1 MNKSFKVVFSKA
13 RSALMVVNEATSSIQ
28 AKGTKTVIAAAAAAM
43 IAGGAVAA
51 QPETGVADNVYIGT
65 GVTHSLVGTTTTSK
79 GNQIWDTTTSA
90 WITAQENAN
99 LASTSKVIL
108 DGTLNVG
115 VKLAEGSVADASAT
129 LAIASLKSTGVVNV
143 TAGNAAESSSSAA
156 TAQITTTGNADL
168 IGGQLNFLANPNATT
183 KAASA
188 VGVTKA
194 KTYGALSLESTGD
207 VTLGQAATTDQAAS
221 VLAVKVDKDISAT
234 IKGANVNVKNATF
247 ANEGAL
253 TIQATGSTNPTV
265 KFASDY
271 TQGTGNSGKLD
282 VIGASEF
289 TGNVKFDSVKVG
301 VARTTANAATNVV
314 SESVLLNGDV
324 TVKGTDKKAASFA
337 TGKLNITS
345 GTFTVGGYATAD
357 LGEVAVSGAG
367 TSLAVNAS
375 GAATASKMTVS
386 QGTLTVDGDLT
397 VNKAADTPAVAAATD
412 PVYDLTIGTAGN
424 TVSGSLTAGS
434 VLIGT
439 ATNAALTVSGTMQ
452 ADSVTVQGAT
462 GDATLTVSGDK
473 SSVTIGAL
481 NLNKSGT
488 VSVGNSGAVVV
499 TGDTVFAKDSTG
511 DFTVNG
517 TGAKVSLQNVTF
529 AKDATG
535 TNKVNVQNGSVTIDG
550 TLTAN
555 AGSLTVDGATAAA
568 TVNGKVAA
576 AGATKAGLVVLTN
589 SGTLTLGSA
598 ADIGTEA
605 NVVTLTKGTLEATSA
620 LLTAN
625 LATGTAEEQKTKIN
639 KALKIATQADVS
651 VTVTDEKLSSDQII
665 DLQKRIEAN
674 ASGAAFDVTAITD
687 STGKEYTELFLR
699 ADKTSGASFNISDL
713 KGDVH
718 LKNIDAKVNTNA
730 KTDLATSLAV
740 GATGAA
746 TGNEFANNLGVQ
758 SLIFAT
764 TAPTG
769 TTAPVAV
776 TVDGG
781 KSLTLYGSLTDTA
794 KELIQAYE
802 YTDTTT
808 KKVVPTTVTVQSGG
822 KFVLGDDTAGAA
834 QRYGNL
840 NAKVTLTSGSMTVNN
855 GVFTVKSLNTTA
867 QGSATV
873 AENANLTL
881 KSLAGEDGVVTV
893 DGNGVLTVESLATG
907 AQAGVT
913 LTGSHVDDKHT
924 KAKVAKYFRL
934 AEATSKTDAATTL
947 GTVTRTAGTATQ
959 LVVGTTDDSVLT
971 KFMADN
977 QYTYD
982 YVDHTADPFSDIKHV
997 DSATL
1002 IATNVNVAAGTAA
1015 MTGLTVFDMGS
1026 IVVEKDQ
1033 LGNNKAIVRGGT
1045 VSGEIGLANVSGKSL
1060 TWDAKTGIGSLAL
1073 FTEGNEENR
1082 LTVGDA
1088 MLDGKVVNG
1097 TAQVKVQNAEEVM
1110 PGFFLNKDMQR
1121 IYDEHLFDA
1130 ASSDAQ
1136 IAMLTQFSQAVNG
1149 MTSMGEF
1156 KAASQALEEGSNSAV
1171 LGGAYNAAL
1180 DAGEQFN
1187 KALDRRMTV
1196 ANGLNRAEGFTLW
1209 ADVIG
1214 TSNQAK
1220 KLYGNSGYDLDLYG
1234 GVLGGDYTFAQYD
1247 ATLGAALTVGTG
1259 SGGSKG
1265 TATSI
1270 DNDVDFVGFSVY
1282 GNKRCPIVNSKFD
1295 LGYMQTKSDIS
1306 AANSMGNWSSDVKA
1320 KAFTFGFGVELPT
1333 TVGIV
1338 NVTPHA
1344 GIRYTRLD
1352 VEGRDGLFGTDDDK
1366 LNVFQAPLGVTFSG
1380 AFETSGW
1387 NLAPT
1392 FDLSVVPAF
1401 GDKDATTKYNGLT
1414 TEVITRVVDSSPVQA
1429 TLGLSA
1435 QKDAFTFG
1443 INYTLGAGSDERQN
1457 HSFNANVRYTF

>member
-1 MNKSFKVVFSKA
+1 
-13 RSALMVVNEATSSIQ
+13 
-28 AKGTKTVIAAAAAAM
+28 
-43 IAGGAVAA
+43 
-51 QPETGVADNVYIGT
+51 
-65 GVTHSLVGTTTTSK
+65 
-79 GNQIWDTTTSA
+79 
-90 WITAQENAN
+90 
-99 LASTSKVIL
+99 
-108 DGTLNVG
+108 
-115 VKLAEGSVADASAT
+115 
-129 LAIASLKSTGVVNV
+129 
-143 TAGNAAESSSSAA
+143 
-156 TAQITTTGNADL
+156 
-168 IGGQLNFLANPNATT
+168 
-183 KAASA
+183 
-188 VGVTKA
+188 
-194 KTYGALSLESTGD
+194 
-207 VTLGQAATTDQAAS
+207 
-221 VLAVKVDKDISAT
+221 
-234 IKGANVNVKNATF
+234 
-247 ANEGAL
+247 
-253 TIQATGSTNPTV
+253 
-265 KFASDY
+265 
-271 TQGTGNSGKLD
+271 
-282 VIGASEF
+282 
-289 TGNVKFDSVKVG
+289 
-301 VARTTANAATNVV
+301 
-314 SESVLLNGDV
+314 
-324 TVKGTDKKAASFA
+324 
-337 TGKLNITS
+337 
-345 GTFTVGGYATAD
+345 
-357 LGEVAVSGAG
+357 
-367 TSLAVNAS
+367 
-375 GAATASKMTVS
+375 MTVS
-386 QGTLTVDGDLT
+386 TGTLTVAGDLT

-412 PVYDLTIGTAGN
+412 PVYDLTIGTTGN
-424 TVSGSLTAGS
+424 TVSVSGSLTAGS

-439 ATNAALTVSGTMQ
+439 AANAALTVSGTMQ
-452 ADSVTVQGAT
+452 ADSVTVQGDT
-462 GDATLTVSGDK
+462 GAATLTVSGAK
-473 SSVTIGAL
+473 SSATIGAL

-529 AKDATG
+529 AKDDTG
-535 TNKVNVQNGSVTIDG
+535 TNKVNVQSGSVTIDG

-555 AGSLTVDGATAAA
+555 SGSLTIAGATAAA
-568 TVNGKVAA
+568 TVNGKVVA
-576 AGATKAGLVVLTN
+576 AGSTKTGLVELTQ
-589 SGTLTLGSA
+589 GTLTLGST
-598 ADIGTEA
+598 ADIGTETGA
-605 NVVTLTKGTLEATSA
+605 VKLTAGKLEAASA
-620 LLTAN
+620 LLLAN
-625 LATGTAEEQKTKIN
+625 QDSTVTDEAAKKKLLN
-639 KALKIATQADVS
+639 KALGLSTQNTS
-651 VTVTDEKLSSDQII
+651 LLITVTDEKLSSDQIV
-665 DLQKRIEAN
+665 DLQTRIN
-674 ASGAAFDVTAITD
+674 DKASGAAFAVTAITD

-699 ADKTSGASFNISDL
+699 DDKATSPSFNISTL
-713 KGDVH
+713 AGDVH
-718 LKNIDAKVNTNA
+718 LKNIDAKVNTD
-730 KTDLATSLAV
+730 KSTTLASALTV
-740 GATGAA
+740 GGAA
-746 TGNEFANNLGVQ
+746 GFAHNLGVQ
-758 SLIFAT
+758 SLIFET
-764 TAPTG
+764 TAPSTG
-769 TTAPVAV
+769 ATNANV
-776 TVDGG
+776 TVDG
-781 KSLTLYGSLTDTA
+781 KMLTLYGSLTDTA

-808 KKVVPTTVTVQSGG
+808 KKVVPTAVTVQNDG
-822 KFVLGDDTAGAA
+822 KFVLGDDTAGVA

-840 NAKVTLTSGSMTVNN
+840 NAEVTLTSGSMTVNN
-855 GVFTVKSLNTTA
+855 GVFTVKSLKTTA
-867 QGSATV
+867 NGSAAV

-881 KSLAGEDGVVTV
+881 KSLAGEAGAVTV
-893 DGNGVLTVESLATG
+893 SGNGVLTVESLATG
-907 AQAGVT
+907 ANADVT
-913 LTGSHVDDKHT
+913 LTGSAVAPTNT

-947 GTVTRTAGTATQ
+947 GTVTRTGATQ
-959 LVVGTTDDSVLT
+959 LVVGTADDSVLT

-982 YVDHTADPFSDIKHV
+982 YVDVTADPFSDIKHV

-1002 IATNVNVAAGTAA
+1002 IATNVNVAARPE

-1060 TWDAKTGIGSLAL
+1060 TWDAKTGLGSVQL
-1073 FTEGNEENR
+1073 FDGTTTQTGGI
-1082 LTVGDA
+1082 TIGDA
-1088 MLDGKVVNG
+1088 MLDGTLVNG
-1097 TAQVKVQNAEEVM
+1097 EAVVKVQNAEEVM

-1149 MTSMGEF
+1149 MTSLGEI

-1265 TATSI
+1265 TTTSI

-1295 LGYMQTKSDIS
+1295 LGYMQTKNDIS

-1435 QKDAFTFG
+1435 QKEAFTFG

>member
-51 QPETGVADNVYIGT
+51 QPKTGAANNVYIGT

-90 WITAQENAN
+90 WIAAQENAE
-99 LASTSKVIL
+99 LAKASKVIL

-115 VKLAEGSVADASAT
+115 VKLGSAADTSAT
-129 LAIASLKSTGVVNV
+129 LAIASLNSTGVVNV
-143 TAGNAAESSSSAA
+143 TAGNAAESSAA
-156 TAQITTTGNADL
+156 IAKITTTGNADL

-183 KAASA
+183 KAAATSA
-188 VGVTKA
+188 DGRTQA

-207 VTLGQAATTDQAAS
+207 VTLGQAATTNQAAS
-221 VLAVKVDKDISAT
+221 VLAVKVNKDISAT
-234 IKGANVNVKNATF
+234 IKGANVNVTNATF
-247 ANEGAL
+247 ANEGVL
-253 TIQATGSTNPTV
+253 TLEANQVA
-265 KFASDY
+265 FASDY
-271 TQGTGNSGKLD
+271 TKGAGNDGQLTVS
-282 VIGASEF
+282 GASTF
-289 TGNVKFDSVKVG
+289 SGNVNVDSVKVG
-301 VARTTANAATNVV
+301 ATRSATDTQAGTV
-314 SESVLLNGDV
+314 EETVLLNGAV
-324 TVKGTDKKAASFA
+324 EVSSTDAKKPASFT
-337 TGKLNITS
+337 TGLLNVAANS
-345 GTFTVGGYATAD
+345 FTVGANATAD
-357 LGEVAVSGAG
+357 LGTVTVGGTATGLTVA
-367 TSLAVNAS
+367 AS

-386 QGTLTVDGDLT
+386 QGTLTVAGDLT

-424 TVSGSLTAGS
+424 TVSVSGSLTAGS

-439 ATNAALTVSGTMQ
+439 AANAALTVSGTMQ
-452 ADSVTVQGAT
+452 ADSVTVQGDT
-462 GDATLTVSGDK
+462 GAATLTVSGAK

-488 VSVGNSGAVVV
+488 VSVVDSGAVVV

-535 TNKVNVQNGSVTIDG
+535 TNKVNVQDGSVTIDG

-555 AGSLTVDGATAAA
+555 SGSLTIAGATAAA
-568 TVNGKVAA
+568 TVNGKVVA
-576 AGATKAGLVVLTN
+576 AGSTKTGLVELTQ
-589 SGTLTLGSA
+589 GTLTLGST
-598 ADIGTEA
+598 ADIGTETGA
-605 NVVTLTKGTLEATSA
+605 VKLTAGKLEAASA
-620 LLTAN
+620 LLLAN
-625 LATGTAEEQKTKIN
+625 QDSTVTDEAAKKKLLN
-639 KALKIATQADVS
+639 KALGLSTKNTSLSI
-651 VTVTDEKLSSDQII
+651 TVTDEKLSSDQIV
-665 DLQKRIEAN
+665 DLQTRIN
-674 ASGAAFDVTAITD
+674 DKASGAAFAVTAITD

-699 ADKTSGASFNISDL
+699 DDKATSPSFNISTL
-713 KGDVH
+713 AGDVH
-718 LKNIDAKVNTNA
+718 LKNIDAKVNTD
-730 KTDLATSLAV
+730 KSTTLASALTV
-740 GATGAA
+740 GTG
-746 TGNEFANNLGVQ
+746 GFDHNLGVQ
-758 SLIFAT
+758 SLIFETKAPSTGAT
-764 TAPTG
+764 NAN
-769 TTAPVAV
+769 V
-776 TVDGG
+776 TVGG
-781 KSLTLYGSLTDTA
+781 KMLTLYGSLTDTA

-802 YTDTTT
+802 YTDTTA
-808 KKVVPTTVTVQSGG
+808 KKVVPTAVTVQNGG
-822 KFVLGDDTAGAA
+822 KLVLGDDTAGAA

-840 NAKVTLTSGSMTVNN
+840 NAEVTLTSGSMTVNN
-855 GVFTVKSLNTTA
+855 GVFTVKSLKTTA
-867 QGSATV
+867 NGSASV

-881 KSLAGEDGVVTV
+881 KSLGGASGAVAVA
-893 DGNGVLTVESLATG
+893 GNGVLTVESLATG

-913 LTGSHVDDKHT
+913 LTGSHVDDKNT

-947 GTVTRTAGTATQ
+947 GKVTRTPDTATQ

-982 YVDHTADPFSDIKHV
+982 YVDDTADPFSDIKHV

-1060 TWDAKTGIGSLAL
+1060 TWDAKTGLGSVQL
-1073 FTEGNEENR
+1073 FDGTTTQTGGI
-1082 LTVGDA
+1082 TIGDA
-1088 MLDGKVVNG
+1088 MLDGTLVNG
-1097 TAQVKVQNAEEVM
+1097 EAVVKVQNAEEVM

-1149 MTSMGEF
+1149 MTSLGEI

-1295 LGYMQTKSDIS
+1295 LGYMQTKNDIS

>member
-43 IAGGAVAA
+43 IAGGAVAT
-51 QPETGVADNVYIGT
+51 QPEEGQATDVYIGT

-79 GNQIWDTTTSA
+79 GNQIWDTTNEA
-90 WITAQENAN
+90 WKTAEENAP
-99 LASTSKVIL
+99 LGATSTVIL

-115 VKLAEGSVADASAT
+115 VKLKEGNTAEAGAELS
-129 LAIASLKSTGVVNV
+129 IASLKSTGIVNI
-143 TAGNAAESSSSAA
+143 TAGNAAA
-156 TAQITTTGNADL
+156 TGASGAKVVATGAVDL
-168 IGGQLNFLANPNATT
+168 LGGELNFLANPNATT
-183 KAASA
+183 KAAAASA
-188 VGVTKA
+188 DGSTQA
-194 KTYGALSLESTGD
+194 KTYGALSLESTTGN
-207 VTLGQAATTDQAAS
+207 VTLGQAATTDRAAS

-247 ANEGAL
+247 ANEGVL
-253 TIQATGSTNPTV
+253 TLEATNV
-265 KFASDY
+265 AFASDY
-271 TQGTGNSGKLD
+271 TKGAGNDGQLT
-282 VIGASEF
+282 VRGASTF
-289 TGNVKFDSVKVG
+289 SGNVNVDSVNVG
-301 VARTTANAATNVV
+301 AARSATDTQAGTV
-314 SESVLLNGDV
+314 EETVLLNGAV
-324 TVKGTDKKAASFA
+324 TVSSTDAKKPASFT
-337 TGKLNITS
+337 TGLLNVTANS
-345 GTFTVGGYATAD
+345 FTVGANATAD
-357 LGEVAVSGAG
+357 LGTVTVGGTATGLTVA
-367 TSLAVNAS
+367 AS

-386 QGTLTVDGDLT
+386 NGTLTVDGDLT

-424 TVSGSLTAGS
+424 TVGGKLTAGT
-434 VLIGT
+434 VLIGATT
-439 ATNAALTVSGTMQ
+439 ASDLAVTGTMQ
-452 ADSVTVQGAT
+452 ADAVTLK
-462 GDATLTVSGDK
+462 GDAVAKLAVNAADSSATLGTLTFG
-473 SSVTIGAL
+473 
-481 NLNKSGT
+481 KSGT
-488 VSVGNSGAVVV
+488 VEVGASGTLVV

-511 DFTVNG
+511 NFSVSG
-517 TGAKVSLQNVTF
+517 TDAKVTLQNVSF
-529 AKDATG
+529 AKEATG
-535 TNKVNVQNGSVTIDG
+535 KVNVQDGSVTIDG

-555 AGSLTVDGATAAA
+555 SGSLTINGATAAA
-568 TVNGKVAA
+568 TVNGKVVA
-576 AGATKAGLVVLTN
+576 AGLTKTGLVELTQ
-589 SGTLTLGSA
+589 GTLTLGST
-598 ADIGTEA
+598 ADIGTETGA
-605 NVVTLTKGTLEATSA
+605 VKLTAGKLEAASA
-620 LLTAN
+620 LLLAN
-625 LATGTAEEQKTKIN
+625 QDSTVTDEAAKKKLLN
-639 KALKIATQADVS
+639 KALGLASKNTNLSI
-651 VTVTDEKLSSDQII
+651 TVTDEKLSSDQIV
-665 DLQKRIEAN
+665 DLQTRIN
-674 ASGAAFDVTAITD
+674 DKASGAAFAVTVITD

-699 ADKTSGASFNISDL
+699 DDKATSPSFNISTL
-713 KGDVH
+713 AGDVH
-718 LKNIDAKVNTNA
+718 LKNIDAKVNESQ
-730 KTDLATSLAV
+730 KTTLVSDLTVS
-740 GATGAA
+740 ATG
-746 TGNEFANNLGVQ
+746 FAHDLGVQ
-758 SLIFAT
+758 SLIFET
-764 TAPTG
+764 TAPSTG
-769 TTAPVAV
+769 ATNAKV
-776 TVDGG
+776 TVDG
-781 KSLTLYGSLTDTA
+781 KMLTLYGSLTDTA

-808 KKVVPTTVTVQSGG
+808 KKVVPTAVTVQNGG

-840 NAKVTLTSGSMTVNN
+840 NAEVTLTSGSMTVNN
-855 GVFTVKSLNTTA
+855 GVFTVKSLKTTA
-867 QGSATV
+867 NGSASV

-881 KSLAGEDGVVTV
+881 KSLAGEAGAVTV

-907 AQAGVT
+907 ANAGVA
-913 LTGSHVDDKHT
+913 LTGSAVAPTNT

-947 GTVTRTAGTATQ
+947 GTVTRTGATQ

-1002 IATNVNVAAGTAA
+1002 IATNVNADHAE

-1060 TWDAKTGIGSLAL
+1060 TWDAKTGIGSVQL
-1073 FTEGNEENR
+1073 FDGTTTQTGGI
-1082 LTVGDA
+1082 TIGDA
-1088 MLDGKVVNG
+1088 MLDGTLVNG
-1097 TAQVKVQNAEEVM
+1097 EAVVKVQNAEEVM

-1149 MTSMGEF
+1149 MTSLGEI

-1180 DAGEQFN
+1180 DAGEQIN

-1247 ATLGAALTVGTG
+1247 ATIGAALTVGTG

>member
-51 QPETGVADNVYIGT
+51 QPETGVDGNVYIGT
-65 GVTHSLVGTTTTSK
+65 GVTHSLAGTTTTSK
-79 GNQIWDTTTSA
+79 GNQIWNTTQKV
-90 WITAQENAN
+90 WKTAEQDAP
-99 LASTSKVIL
+99 LATASKVIL

-115 VKLAEGSVADASAT
+115 VQLKEGNTAEAGAQLSIV
-129 LAIASLKSTGVVNV
+129 SLKSTGIVNIM
-143 TAGNAAESSSSAA
+143 AGNAAN
-156 TAQITTTGNADL
+156 TNASGAKVVASGAVDL
-168 IGGQLNFLANPNATT
+168 LGGELNFLANPNATT
-183 KAASA
+183 KAAAASA
-188 VGVTKA
+188 DGSTQA
-194 KTYGALSLESTGD
+194 KTYGALSLEATGN
-207 VTLGQAATTDQAAS
+207 VTLGQAVTPDQAAS
-221 VLAVKVDKDISAT
+221 VLAVKVDKDIFAT

-247 ANEGAL
+247 ANEGVL
-253 TIQATGSTNPTV
+253 TLEATKV
-265 KFASDY
+265 DFASDY
-271 TQGTGNSGKLD
+271 TKGAGNDGQLTVS
-282 VIGASEF
+282 GASTF
-289 TGNVKFDSVKVG
+289 SGNVNVDSVKVG
-301 VARTTANAATNVV
+301 ATRSNTDTTAGTVK
-314 SESVLLNGDV
+314 ETVLLNGAV
-324 TVKGTDKKAASFA
+324 TVSSTDAKKPASFT
-337 TGKLNITS
+337 TGLLNVTANS
-345 GTFTVGGYATAD
+345 FTVGANATAD
-357 LGEVAVSGAG
+357 LGTVTVGGAATGLTVA
-367 TSLAVNAS
+367 AS

-397 VNKAADTPAVAAATD
+397 VKKAADTPAVAAATD
-412 PVYDLTIGTAGN
+412 PVYDLTISTAGN

-439 ATNAALTVSGTMQ
+439 ATDAALTVSGTMQ
-452 ADSVTVQGAT
+452 ADSVTVQGDA
-462 GDATLTVSGDK
+462 GAATLTVSGAK

-481 NLNKSGT
+481 NLNKSGG
-488 VSVGNSGAVVV
+488 VSVGDSGAVVV

-529 AKDATG
+529 AKDAVG
-535 TNKVNVQNGSVTIDG
+535 GNKVNVQNGSVTIDG

-555 AGSLTVDGATAAA
+555 AGSLTVGSATAAA
-568 TVNGKVAA
+568 TVNGKVVA
-576 AGATKAGLVVLTN
+576 AGLTKAGLVVLTD
-589 SGTLTLGSA
+589 GTLTLGSA

-605 NVVTLTKGTLEATSA
+605 DVVTLTKGTLEATSA

-625 LATGTAEEQKTKIN
+625 LATGTAEAQKTKIN
-639 KALKIATQADVS
+639 KALKIATKENVS

-718 LKNIDAKVNTNA
+718 LKNIDAKVNTD
-730 KTDLATSLAV
+730 KSTTLASALTV
-740 GATGAA
+740 GDTAG
-746 TGNEFANNLGVQ
+746 FAHNLGVQ

-794 KELIQAYE
+794 KELVQAYT
-802 YTDTTT
+802 YTDETT
-808 KKVVPTTVTVQSGG
+808 KKVKPTTIEVKTAS
-822 KFVLGDDTAGAA
+822 KLVLGDATAGAA

-840 NAKVTLTSGSMTVNN
+840 NAEVTLTSGSMTVNN
-855 GVFTVKSLNTTA
+855 GVFTVKSLKTTA
-867 QGSATV
+867 NGSAAV

-881 KSLAGEDGVVTV
+881 KSLAGEAGGVTV
-893 DGNGVLTVESLATG
+893 AGNGVLTVESLATG
-907 AQAGVT
+907 AQAVVS
-913 LTGSHVDDKHT
+913 LAGSAVGPTNT

-947 GTVTRTAGTATQ
+947 GTVTRTPDTATQ

-1002 IATNVNVAAGTAA
+1002 IATNVNVADSTE

-1033 LGNNKAIVRGGT
+1033 LGNNKTIVRGGT

-1073 FTEGNEENR
+1073 FTAAHEENR

>member
-51 QPETGVADNVYIGT
+51 QPAKGVDNNVYIGT
-65 GVTHSLVGTTTTSK
+65 GVTHSLVGVTTTSK
-79 GNQIWDTTTSA
+79 GNQIWDTATSA
-90 WITAQENAN
+90 WITAQQNAE
-99 LASTSKVIL
+99 LVAASKVIL

-115 VKLAEGSVADASAT
+115 VKLAEGSTGGDVGAT
-129 LAIASLKSTGVVNV
+129 LGIASLKSTGVVNV
-143 TAGNAAESSSSAA
+143 TAGNAASSAA
-156 TAQITTTGNADL
+156 ATAKITTTGNADL

-183 KAASA
+183 KAAAASA
-188 VGVTKA
+188 DGGTPA

-234 IKGANVNVKNATF
+234 IKGANVNVTNATF

-253 TIQATGSTNPTV
+253 TIQATGQANPTV

-289 TGNVKFDSVKVG
+289 TGNVKFDSVMVG
-301 VARTTANAATNVV
+301 AARTTADAEKNVV
-314 SESVLLNGDV
+314 SESVLLKGNV
-324 TVKGTDKKAASFA
+324 TVKGTDKKAASFT

-345 GTFTVGGYATAD
+345 GTFTVDSYATAD
-357 LGEVAVSGAG
+357 LGEVAVRGAS
-367 TSLAVNAS
+367 TILAVNAS

-386 QGTLTVDGDLT
+386 EGSLTVAGDLT
-397 VNKAADTPAVAAATD
+397 VKAAADTPAVAAATD
-412 PVYDLTIGTAGN
+412 PVYDLTIGTTGN

-439 ATNAALTVSGTMQ
+439 AAADLTVSGTMQ
-452 ADSVTVQGAT
+452 ADSVTVQGDAAA
-462 GDATLTVSGDK
+462 ATLTVSGAK
-473 SSVTIGAL
+473 SSATIGAL

-529 AKDATG
+529 AKDAAG
-535 TNKVNVQNGSVTIDG
+535 ANKVNVQNGSVTIDG

-555 AGSLTVDGATAAA
+555 AGSLTVNGATAAA

-576 AGATKAGLVVLTN
+576 AGSTKAGLVVLTD

-605 NVVTLTKGTLEATSA
+605 GVVTLTKGTLEATSA

-639 KALKIATQADVS
+639 KALNIATKADVS

-718 LKNIDAKVNTNA
+718 LKNIDAKVNTA
-730 KTDLATSLAV
+730 QSTTLASALTV
-740 GATGAA
+740 GTG
-746 TGNEFANNLGVQ
+746 GFEHNLGVQ
-758 SLIFAT
+758 SLIFET
-764 TAPTG
+764 TAPSTG
-769 TTAPVAV
+769 ATNANV
-776 TVDGG
+776 TVDG
-781 KSLTLYGSLTDTA
+781 KMLTLYGSLTDTA

-802 YTDTTT
+802 YTNTTT
-808 KKVVPTTVTVQSGG
+808 KKVVPTAVTVQNGG

-840 NAKVTLTSGSMTVNN
+840 NAEVTLTSGSMTVNN
-855 GVFTVKSLNTTA
+855 GVFTVKSLKTTA

-881 KSLAGEDGVVTV
+881 KSLAGEAGGDVTV

-982 YVDHTADPFSDIKHV
+982 YVDVTADPFSDIKHV

-1002 IATNVNVAAGTAA
+1002 IATNVNVAARPE

-1149 MTSMGEF
+1149 MTSLGEI

>member
-1 MNKSFKVVFSKA
+1 M
-13 RSALMVVNEATSSIQ
+13 
-28 AKGTKTVIAAAAAAM
+28 
-43 IAGGAVAA
+43 
-51 QPETGVADNVYIGT
+51 
-65 GVTHSLVGTTTTSK
+65 VGT
-79 GNQIWDTTTSA
+79 
-90 WITAQENAN
+90 
-99 LASTSKVIL
+99 
-108 DGTLNVG
+108 
-115 VKLAEGSVADASAT
+115 
-129 LAIASLKSTGVVNV
+129 
-143 TAGNAAESSSSAA
+143 
-156 TAQITTTGNADL
+156 
-168 IGGQLNFLANPNATT
+168 
-183 KAASA
+183 
-188 VGVTKA
+188 
-194 KTYGALSLESTGD
+194 
-207 VTLGQAATTDQAAS
+207 
-221 VLAVKVDKDISAT
+221 
-234 IKGANVNVKNATF
+234 
-247 ANEGAL
+247 
-253 TIQATGSTNPTV
+253 
-265 KFASDY
+265 
-271 TQGTGNSGKLD
+271 
-282 VIGASEF
+282 
-289 TGNVKFDSVKVG
+289 
-301 VARTTANAATNVV
+301 ARTTAANNVV
-314 SESVLLNGDV
+314 SESVLLNGNV
-324 TVKGTDKKAASFA
+324 TVQGTDKKAASFA

-357 LGEVAVSGAG
+357 LGEVAVSGAS
-367 TSLAVNAS
+367 TILAVDAS
-375 GAATASKMTVS
+375 GAATATKMTVS
-386 QGTLTVDGDLT
+386 QGTLTVNGDLT
-397 VNKAADTPAVAAATD
+397 VNKVADTPAVATATD
-412 PVYDLTIGTAGN
+412 PVYDLTIDTTGN

-439 ATNAALTVSGTMQ
+439 AAADLTVSGTMQ
-452 ADSVTVQGAT
+452 ADSVTVQGDAAA
-462 GDATLTVSGDK
+462 ATLTVSGAK

-488 VSVGNSGAVVV
+488 VSVVDSGAVVVV

-535 TNKVNVQNGSVTIDG
+535 TNKVNVQDGSVTIDG

-555 AGSLTVDGATAAA
+555 SGSLTIAGATAAA
-568 TVNGKVAA
+568 TVNGKVVA
-576 AGATKAGLVVLTN
+576 AGSTKTGLVELTQ
-589 SGTLTLGSA
+589 GTLTLGST
-598 ADIGTEA
+598 ADIGTETGA
-605 NVVTLTKGTLEATSA
+605 VKLTAGKLEAASA
-620 LLTAN
+620 LLLAN
-625 LATGTAEEQKTKIN
+625 QDSTVTDEAAKKKLLN
-639 KALKIATQADVS
+639 KALGLSTKNTSLSI
-651 VTVTDEKLSSDQII
+651 TVTDEKLSSDQIV
-665 DLQKRIEAN
+665 DLQTRIN
-674 ASGAAFDVTAITD
+674 DKASGAAFAVTAITD

-699 ADKTSGASFNISDL
+699 DDKATSPSFNISTL
-713 KGDVH
+713 AGDVH
-718 LKNIDAKVNTNA
+718 LKNIDAKVNTD
-730 KTDLATSLAV
+730 KSTTLASALTV
-740 GATGAA
+740 GTG
-746 TGNEFANNLGVQ
+746 GFDHNLGVQ
-758 SLIFAT
+758 SLIFETKAPSTGAT
-764 TAPTG
+764 NAN
-769 TTAPVAV
+769 V
-776 TVDGG
+776 TVGG
-781 KSLTLYGSLTDTA
+781 KMLTLYGSLTDTA

-808 KKVVPTTVTVQSGG
+808 KKVVPTAVMVQNGG
-822 KFVLGDDTAGAA
+822 KLVLGDDTAGAA

-840 NAKVTLTSGSMTVNN
+840 NAEVTLTSGSMTVNN
-855 GVFTVKSLNTTA
+855 GVFTVKSLKTTA
-867 QGSATV
+867 NGSAAV

-881 KSLAGEDGVVTV
+881 KSLAGEAGAVTV
-893 DGNGVLTVESLATG
+893 SGNGVLTVESLATG
-907 AQAGVT
+907 ANAGVT
-913 LTGSHVDDKHT
+913 LTGSAVAPTNT

-947 GTVTRTAGTATQ
+947 GTVTRTGATQ
-959 LVVGTTDDSVLT
+959 LVVGTADDSVLT

-982 YVDHTADPFSDIKHV
+982 YVDVTADPFSDIKHV

-1002 IATNVNVAAGTAA
+1002 IATNVNVAARPE

-1073 FTEGNEENR
+1073 FTGNEKNS

-1149 MTSMGEF
+1149 MASMGEF

>member
-51 QPETGVADNVYIGT
+51 QPDEGAATDVYIGT
-65 GVTHSLVGTTTTSK
+65 GVVHSLTGGATTSK
-79 GNQIWDTTTSA
+79 GNQIWDTTNNA
-90 WITAQENAN
+90 WKTAEENAA
-99 LASTSKVIL
+99 LDAQKTVIL

-143 TAGNAAESSSSAA
+143 TAGNAAESSAAA
-156 TAQITTTGNADL
+156 TAKITTKGNADL

-183 KAASA
+183 KAAAASA
-188 VGVTKA
+188 DGSTQA
-194 KTYGALSLESTGD
+194 KTYGALSLESTGN
-207 VTLGQAATTDQAAS
+207 VTLGQAATTDRAAS

-234 IKGANVNVKNATF
+234 IKGANANVNVKNATF
-247 ANEGAL
+247 ANEGVL
-253 TIQATGSTNPTV
+253 TLEATNV
-265 KFASDY
+265 AFASDY
-271 TQGTGNSGKLD
+271 TKGAGNDGQLTVS
-282 VIGASEF
+282 GASTF
-289 TGNVKFDSVKVG
+289 SGNVNVDSVKVG
-301 VARTTANAATNVV
+301 ATRSATDTQAGTV
-314 SESVLLNGDV
+314 EETVLLNGAV
-324 TVKGTDKKAASFA
+324 TVSSTDAKKPASFT
-337 TGKLNITS
+337 TGLLNVTANS
-345 GTFTVGGYATAD
+345 FTVGANATAD
-357 LGEVAVSGAG
+357 LGTVTVGGTATGLTVA
-367 TSLAVNAS
+367 AS

-386 QGTLTVDGDLT
+386 NGTLTVGGDLT

-424 TVSGSLTAGS
+424 TVGGKLTAGT
-434 VLIGT
+434 VLIGATT
-439 ATNAALTVSGTMQ
+439 ASDLAVTGTMQ
-452 ADSVTVQGAT
+452 ADAVTLK
-462 GDATLTVSGDK
+462 GDEVAKLAVNAADSSATLGTLTFG
-473 SSVTIGAL
+473 
-481 NLNKSGT
+481 KSGT
-488 VSVGNSGAVVV
+488 VEVGASGTLVV

-511 DFTVNG
+511 NFSVSG
-517 TGAKVSLQNVTF
+517 TDAKVTLQNVSF
-529 AKDATG
+529 AKEATG
-535 TNKVNVQNGSVTIDG
+535 KVNVQDGSVTIDG

-555 AGSLTVDGATAAA
+555 SGSLTINGATAAA
-568 TVNGKVAA
+568 TVNGKVVA
-576 AGATKAGLVVLTN
+576 AGLTKTGLVELTQ
-589 SGTLTLGSA
+589 GTLTLGST
-598 ADIGTEA
+598 ADIGTETGA
-605 NVVTLTKGTLEATSA
+605 VKLTAGKLEAASA
-620 LLTAN
+620 LLLAN
-625 LATGTAEEQKTKIN
+625 QDSTVTDEAAKKKLLN
-639 KALKIATQADVS
+639 KALGLASKNTNLSI
-651 VTVTDEKLSSDQII
+651 TVTDEKLSSDQIV
-665 DLQKRIEAN
+665 DLQTRIN
-674 ASGAAFDVTAITD
+674 DKASGAAFAVTAITD

-699 ADKTSGASFNISDL
+699 DDKATSPSFNISTL
-713 KGDVH
+713 AGDVH
-718 LKNIDAKVNTNA
+718 LKNIDAKVNTD
-730 KTDLATSLAV
+730 KSTTLASVLNV
-740 GATGAA
+740 GGA
-746 TGNEFANNLGVQ
+746 GGFAHNLGVQ
-758 SLIFAT
+758 SLIFET
-764 TAPTG
+764 TAPSTG
-769 TTAPVAV
+769 ATNANV
-776 TVDGG
+776 TVDG
-781 KSLTLYGSLTDTA
+781 KMLTLYGSLTDTA

-802 YTDTTT
+802 FTNTTT
-808 KKVVPTTVTVQSGG
+808 KKVVPTAVTVKTGG
-822 KFVLGDDTAGAA
+822 TFVLGDDTAGAA

-855 GVFTVKSLNTTA
+855 GVFTVKSLKTTA

-881 KSLAGEDGVVTV
+881 KSLAGEGGAVTV

-947 GTVTRTAGTATQ
+947 GTVTRTNATQ

-982 YVDHTADPFSDIKHV
+982 YVDYTADPFSDIKHV

-1002 IATNVNVAAGTAA
+1002 IATNVNADHTE

-1073 FTEGNEENR
+1073 FTGTHGENS

-1130 ASSDAQ
+1130 ASSDAR

>member
-51 QPETGVADNVYIGT
+51 EPTGIDGNSYYVGA
-65 GVTHSLVGTTTTSK
+65 GTTHTLLGTK
-79 GNQIWDTTTSA
+79 VDAAGIKKWDEVGKKWVGLTDNTQFAAT
-90 WITAQENAN
+90 ND
-99 LASTSKVIL
+99 VFV
-108 DGTLNVG
+108 DGTVNVG
-115 VKLAEGSVADASAT
+115 VDISTGTDTA
-129 LAIASLKSTGVVNV
+129 ASLKVKSLTSTGTINI
-143 TAGNAAESSSSAA
+143 TAGNAAVV
-156 TAQITTTGNADL
+156 
-168 IGGQLNFLANPNATT
+168 
-183 KAASA
+183 ASA
-188 VGVTKA
+188 VGAGIESSDAVSLTGGSLNFLNNAGATTKPAAATEAGNDA
-194 KTYGALSLESTGD
+194 KVYGSLTLEAKQGN
-207 VTLGQAATTDQAAS
+207 VTLGQAATTDKAAS
-221 VLAVKVDKDISAT
+221 VLAVKVAKDIEAT
-234 IKGANVNVKNATF
+234 ITAKDAVIVDNATF
-247 ANEGAL
+247 ANEGKL
-253 TIQATGSTNPTV
+253 KLVGTTNGV
-265 KFASDY
+265 KFAADY

-301 VARTTANAATNVV
+301 AARTTANAATNVV
-314 SESVLLNGDV
+314 SESVLLNGAV

-337 TGKLNITS
+337 AGKLNITS
-345 GTFTVGGYATAD
+345 GTFTVDSYATAD
-357 LGEVAVSGAG
+357 LGEVAVSGAD

-386 QGTLTVDGDLT
+386 TGTLTVAGDLT

-412 PVYDLTIGTAGN
+412 PVYDLTIGTTGN
-424 TVSGSLTAGS
+424 TVSVSGSLTAGS

-439 ATNAALTVSGTMQ
+439 AANAALTVSGTMQ
-452 ADSVTVQGAT
+452 ADSVTVQGDNGA
-462 GDATLTVSGDK
+462 ATLTVSGDK
-473 SSVTIGAL
+473 SSATIGAL

-488 VSVGNSGAVVV
+488 VSVVDSGAVVV

-555 AGSLTVDGATAAA
+555 SGSLTIAGATAAA
-568 TVNGKVAA
+568 TVNGKVVA
-576 AGATKAGLVVLTN
+576 AGSTKTGLVELTQ
-589 SGTLTLGSA
+589 GTLTLGSA

-605 NVVTLTKGTLEATSA
+605 DVVTLTKGTLEATSA

-625 LATGTAEEQKTKIN
+625 LATGGTAEAQKTKIN

-794 KELIQAYE
+794 KELVQAYT
-802 YTDTTT
+802 YTDEST
-808 KKVVPTTVTVQSGG
+808 KKVQPTTIEVKNASS
-822 KFVLGDDTAGAA
+822 KLVLGDATAGAA

-840 NAKVTLTSGSMTVNN
+840 NAAVTVTDGGFDVYN
-855 GVFTVKSLNTTA
+855 GVFTVKSLKVEANKVA
-867 QGSATV
+867 QVLDSG
-873 AENANLTL
+873 NLTI
-881 KSLAGEDGVVTV
+881 KSLEGAGKVSVGGT
-893 DGNGVLTVESLATG
+893 GVLTVESLASGTTAQVAVAGSG
-907 AQAGVT
+907 ASETAP
-913 LTGSHVDDKHT
+913 

-947 GTVTRTAGTATQ
+947 SAIAMGNASQ
-959 LVVGTTDDSVLT
+959 LVVGTADDSVLT

-1002 IATNVNVAAGTAA
+1002 IATNVNVADRTE
-1015 MTGLTVFDMGS
+1015 MPGLTVFDMGS

-1033 LGNNKAIVRGGT
+1033 LGNNKTIVRGGT

-1073 FTEGNEENR
+1073 FTAAHEENR

-1247 ATLGAALTVGTG
+1247 ATIGAALSVGTG

>member
-51 QPETGVADNVYIGT
+51 QPVEAQATDVYIGT

-79 GNQIWDTTTSA
+79 GNQIRDTSNKA
-90 WITAQENAN
+90 WITAEENAV
-99 LASTSKVIL
+99 LGATSTVTL

-115 VKLAEGSVADASAT
+115 VKLVEGSATSVADTSAA

-143 TAGNAAESSSSAA
+143 TAGNAASSAA
-156 TAQITTTGNADL
+156 ATAKITTTGNADL

-183 KAASA
+183 KAAAASA
-188 VGVTKA
+188 EGSTQA

-247 ANEGAL
+247 ANEGVL
-253 TIQATGSTNPTV
+253 TLEANQVA
-265 KFASDY
+265 FASDY
-271 TQGTGNSGKLD
+271 TKGAGNDGQLTVSG
-282 VIGASEF
+282 VSTF
-289 TGNVKFDSVKVG
+289 SGNVNVDSVKVG
-301 VARTTANAATNVV
+301 ATRSATDTTAGTV
-314 SESVLLNGDV
+314 EETVLLNGAV
-324 TVKGTDKKAASFA
+324 TVSSTDAKKPASFT
-337 TGKLNITS
+337 TGLLNVAANS
-345 GTFTVGGYATAD
+345 FTVGANATAD
-357 LGEVAVSGAG
+357 LGTVTVGGTATGLTVA
-367 TSLAVNAS
+367 AS

-412 PVYDLTIGTAGN
+412 PVYDLTIGTSGN

-439 ATNAALTVSGTMQ
+439 ATDAALTVSGTMQ
-452 ADSVTVQGAT
+452 ADSVTVQGDT
-462 GDATLTVSGDK
+462 GAATLTVSGAK

-511 DFTVNG
+511 NFSVSG
-517 TGAKVSLQNVTF
+517 TDAKVTLQNVSF
-529 AKDATG
+529 AKEAMG
-535 TNKVNVQNGSVTIDG
+535 KVNVQDGSVTIDG

-576 AGATKAGLVVLTN
+576 AGSTKAGLVVLTN

-639 KALKIATQADVS
+639 KALNIATKADVS

-718 LKNIDAKVNTNA
+718 LKNIDAKVNTD
-730 KTDLATSLAV
+730 KSTTLASALTVDGTA
-740 GATGAA
+740 G
-746 TGNEFANNLGVQ
+746 FAHNLGVQ

-794 KELIQAYE
+794 KELVQAYT
-802 YTDTTT
+802 YTDETT
-808 KKVVPTTVTVQSGG
+808 KKVKPTTIEVKTAS
-822 KFVLGDDTAGAA
+822 KLILGDATAGAA

-840 NAKVTLTSGSMTVNN
+840 NAEVTLTSGSMTVNN
-855 GVFTVKSLNTTA
+855 GVFTVKSLKTTA

-881 KSLAGEDGVVTV
+881 KSLAGEAGAVTV
-893 DGNGVLTVESLATG
+893 AGNGVLTVESLATG
-907 AQAGVT
+907 PNAGVT
-913 LTGSHVDDKHT
+913 LTGSAVDATNT

-934 AEATSKTDAATTL
+934 AEATSTTDAATTL
-947 GTVTRTAGTATQ
+947 GKVTRTANTATQ

-1002 IATNVNVAAGTAA
+1002 IATNVNVADSTE

-1033 LGNNKAIVRGGT
+1033 LGNNKTIVRGGT

-1073 FTEGNEENR
+1073 FTAAHEENR

>member
-51 QPETGVADNVYIGT
+51 QPGTGAANNVYIGT

-79 GNQIWDTTTSA
+79 GNQIWDATTSA
-90 WITAQENAN
+90 WIAAQENAE
-99 LASTSKVIL
+99 LDQTSKVIL

-115 VKLAEGSVADASAT
+115 VKLGSAADTSAT

-143 TAGNAAESSSSAA
+143 TAGNAASSAA
-156 TAQITTTGNADL
+156 ATAKITTTGNADL

-183 KAASA
+183 KAAAASA
-188 VGVTKA
+188 DGSTQA

-357 LGEVAVSGAG
+357 LGTVTVSDTATGLTVA
-367 TSLAVNAS
+367 AS

-386 QGTLTVDGDLT
+386 NGTLTVNGDLT

-424 TVSGSLTAGS
+424 TVGGKLTAGT
-434 VLIGT
+434 VLIGATT
-439 ATNAALTVSGTMQ
+439 ASDLTVTGTMQ
-452 ADSVTVQGAT
+452 ADAVTLK
-462 GDATLTVSGDK
+462 GDAAAKLAVNAVDSSATLGTLTFD
-473 SSVTIGAL
+473 
-481 NLNKSGT
+481 KSGT
-488 VSVGNSGAVVV
+488 VEVGASGTLVV
-499 TGDTVFAKDSTG
+499 TGDTTFIKDAG
-511 DFTVNG
+511 DLTV
-517 TGAKVSLQNVTF
+517 TAAGAKATLQNVTF
-529 AKDATG
+529 AKNATG
-535 TNKVNVQNGSVTIDG
+535 KIEVTNGDVIVNG

-555 AGSLTVDGATAAA
+555 SGSLTIAGATAAA
-568 TVNGKVAA
+568 TVNGKVVA
-576 AGATKAGLVVLTN
+576 AGSTKTGLVELTQ
-589 SGTLTLGSA
+589 GTLTLGST
-598 ADIGTEA
+598 ADIGTETGA
-605 NVVTLTKGTLEATSA
+605 VKLTAGKLEAASA
-620 LLTAN
+620 LLLAN
-625 LATGTAEEQKTKIN
+625 QDSTVTDEAAKKKLLN
-639 KALKIATQADVS
+639 KALGLSTQNTS
-651 VTVTDEKLSSDQII
+651 LSITVTDEKLSSDQIV
-665 DLQKRIEAN
+665 DLQTRIN
-674 ASGAAFDVTAITD
+674 DKASGAAFAVTAITD

-699 ADKTSGASFNISDL
+699 DDKATSPSFNISTL
-713 KGDVH
+713 AGDVH
-718 LKNIDAKVNTNA
+718 LKNIDAKVNTD
-730 KTDLATSLAV
+730 KSTTLASALTV
-740 GATGAA
+740 GGAA
-746 TGNEFANNLGVQ
+746 GFAHNLGVQ
-758 SLIFAT
+758 SLIFET
-764 TAPTG
+764 TAPSTG
-769 TTAPVAV
+769 ATNANV
-776 TVDGG
+776 TVDG
-781 KSLTLYGSLTDTA
+781 KMLTLYGSLTDTA

-808 KKVVPTTVTVQSGG
+808 KKVVPTAVTVQNDG

-840 NAKVTLTSGSMTVNN
+840 NAEVTLTSGSMTVNN
-855 GVFTVKSLNTTA
+855 GVFTVKSLKTTVN
-867 QGSATV
+867 GSASV

-881 KSLAGEDGVVTV
+881 KSLGGEGGAVAVA
-893 DGNGVLTVESLATG
+893 GNGVLTVESLDTS

-913 LTGSHVDDKHT
+913 LTGSHVDDKNT

-934 AEATSKTDAATTL
+934 AEATSTTDAATTL
-947 GTVTRTAGTATQ
+947 GKVTRTNATQ
-959 LVVGTTDDSVLT
+959 LVVGTADDSVLT

-982 YVDHTADPFSDIKHV
+982 YVDYTADPFSDIKHV

-1002 IATNVNVAAGTAA
+1002 IATNVNADYTE

-1073 FTEGNEENR
+1073 FTGNEENR

-1088 MLDGKVVNG
+1088 MLGGKVVNG

-1149 MTSMGEF
+1149 MTSLGEI

>member
-51 QPETGVADNVYIGT
+51 EPTGIDGNSYYVGA
-65 GVTHSLVGTTTTSK
+65 GTTHTLLGTKVDAAGIKKWDVAGKKWVGLTDNTSFIAT
-79 GNQIWDTTTSA
+79 ND
-90 WITAQENAN
+90 
-99 LASTSKVIL
+99 VFV
-108 DGTLNVG
+108 DGTVNVG
-115 VKLAEGSVADASAT
+115 VDISTGTDT
-129 LAIASLKSTGVVNV
+129 TASLKVKSLTSTGTINI
-143 TAGNAAESSSSAA
+143 TAGNAAVV
-156 TAQITTTGNADL
+156 
-168 IGGQLNFLANPNATT
+168 
-183 KAASA
+183 ASA
-188 VGVTKA
+188 VGAGIESSDAVSLTGGSLNFLNNAGATTKPAAATETGNDA
-194 KTYGALSLESTGD
+194 KVYGSLTLEAKQGN
-207 VTLGQAATTDQAAS
+207 VTLGQAATTDKAAS
-221 VLAVKVDKDISAT
+221 VLAVKVAKDIEAT
-234 IKGANVNVKNATF
+234 ITAKDAVIVDNATF
-247 ANEGAL
+247 ANEGKL
-253 TIQATGSTNPTV
+253 KLVGTTNGV
-265 KFASDY
+265 KFAADY

-289 TGNVKFDSVKVG
+289 TGNVKFDSVMVG
-301 VARTTANAATNVV
+301 AARTTADAANNVV
-314 SESVLLNGDV
+314 SESVLLNGAV

-345 GTFTVGGYATAD
+345 GTFTVDSYATAD
-357 LGEVAVSGAG
+357 LGEVAVSGAD

-386 QGTLTVDGDLT
+386 TGTLTVAGDLT

-412 PVYDLTIGTAGN
+412 PVYDLTIGTTGN
-424 TVSGSLTAGS
+424 TVSVSGSLTAGS

-439 ATNAALTVSGTMQ
+439 AANAALTVSGTMQ
-452 ADSVTVQGAT
+452 ADSVTVQGDT
-462 GDATLTVSGDK
+462 GAATLTVSGAK
-473 SSVTIGAL
+473 SSATIGAL

-535 TNKVNVQNGSVTIDG
+535 TNKVNVQSGSVTIDG

-555 AGSLTVDGATAAA
+555 SGSLTIAGATAAA
-568 TVNGKVAA
+568 TVNGKVVA
-576 AGATKAGLVVLTN
+576 AGSTKTGLVELTQ
-589 SGTLTLGSA
+589 GTLTLGST
-598 ADIGTEA
+598 ADIGTETGA
-605 NVVTLTKGTLEATSA
+605 VKLTAGKLEAASA
-620 LLTAN
+620 LLLAN
-625 LATGTAEEQKTKIN
+625 QDSTVTDEAAKKKLLN
-639 KALKIATQADVS
+639 KALGLSTQNTS
-651 VTVTDEKLSSDQII
+651 LLITVTDEKLSSDQIV
-665 DLQKRIEAN
+665 DLQTRIN
-674 ASGAAFDVTAITD
+674 DKASGAAFAVTAITD

-699 ADKTSGASFNISDL
+699 DDKATSPSFNISTL
-713 KGDVH
+713 AGDVH
-718 LKNIDAKVNTNA
+718 LKNIDAKVNTD
-730 KTDLATSLAV
+730 KSTTLASALTV
-740 GATGAA
+740 GGAA
-746 TGNEFANNLGVQ
+746 GFAHNLGVQ
-758 SLIFAT
+758 SLIFET
-764 TAPTG
+764 TAPSTG
-769 TTAPVAV
+769 ATNANV
-776 TVDGG
+776 TVDG
-781 KSLTLYGSLTDTA
+781 KMLTLYGSLTDTA

-808 KKVVPTTVTVQSGG
+808 KKVVPTAVTVQNDG
-822 KFVLGDDTAGAA
+822 KFVLGDDTAGVA

-840 NAKVTLTSGSMTVNN
+840 NAEVTLTSGSMTVNN
-855 GVFTVKSLNTTA
+855 GVFTVKSLKTTA
-867 QGSATV
+867 NGSAAV

-881 KSLAGEDGVVTV
+881 KSLAGEAGAVTV
-893 DGNGVLTVESLATG
+893 SGNGVLTVESLATG
-907 AQAGVT
+907 ANADVT
-913 LTGSHVDDKHT
+913 LTGSAVAPTNT

-947 GTVTRTAGTATQ
+947 GTVTRTGATQ
-959 LVVGTTDDSVLT
+959 LVVGTADDSVLT

-982 YVDHTADPFSDIKHV
+982 YVDVTADPFSDIKHV

-1002 IATNVNVAAGTAA
+1002 IATNVNVAARPE

-1060 TWDAKTGIGSLAL
+1060 TWDAKTGLGSVQL
-1073 FTEGNEENR
+1073 FDGTTTQTGGI
-1082 LTVGDA
+1082 TIGDA
-1088 MLDGKVVNG
+1088 MLDGTLVNG
-1097 TAQVKVQNAEEVM
+1097 EAVVKVQNAEEVM

-1149 MTSMGEF
+1149 MTSLGEI

-1265 TATSI
+1265 TTTSI

-1295 LGYMQTKSDIS
+1295 LGYMQTKNDIS

>member
-1 MNKSFKVVFSKA
+1 
-13 RSALMVVNEATSSIQ
+13 
-28 AKGTKTVIAAAAAAM
+28 
-43 IAGGAVAA
+43 
-51 QPETGVADNVYIGT
+51 
-65 GVTHSLVGTTTTSK
+65 
-79 GNQIWDTTTSA
+79 
-90 WITAQENAN
+90 
-99 LASTSKVIL
+99 
-108 DGTLNVG
+108 
-115 VKLAEGSVADASAT
+115 
-129 LAIASLKSTGVVNV
+129 
-143 TAGNAAESSSSAA
+143 
-156 TAQITTTGNADL
+156 
-168 IGGQLNFLANPNATT
+168 
-183 KAASA
+183 
-188 VGVTKA
+188 
-194 KTYGALSLESTGD
+194 
-207 VTLGQAATTDQAAS
+207 
-221 VLAVKVDKDISAT
+221 
-234 IKGANVNVKNATF
+234 
-247 ANEGAL
+247 
-253 TIQATGSTNPTV
+253 
-265 KFASDY
+265 
-271 TQGTGNSGKLD
+271 
-282 VIGASEF
+282 
-289 TGNVKFDSVKVG
+289 
-301 VARTTANAATNVV
+301 
-314 SESVLLNGDV
+314 
-324 TVKGTDKKAASFA
+324 
-337 TGKLNITS
+337 
-345 GTFTVGGYATAD
+345 
-357 LGEVAVSGAG
+357 
-367 TSLAVNAS
+367 
-375 GAATASKMTVS
+375 
-386 QGTLTVDGDLT
+386 
-397 VNKAADTPAVAAATD
+397 
-412 PVYDLTIGTAGN
+412 
-424 TVSGSLTAGS
+424 
-434 VLIGT
+434 
-439 ATNAALTVSGTMQ
+439 
-452 ADSVTVQGAT
+452 
-462 GDATLTVSGDK
+462 
-473 SSVTIGAL
+473 
-481 NLNKSGT
+481 
-488 VSVGNSGAVVV
+488 
-499 TGDTVFAKDSTG
+499 
-511 DFTVNG
+511 
-517 TGAKVSLQNVTF
+517 
-529 AKDATG
+529 
-535 TNKVNVQNGSVTIDG
+535 
-550 TLTAN
+550 
-555 AGSLTVDGATAAA
+555 
-568 TVNGKVAA
+568 
-576 AGATKAGLVVLTN
+576 
-589 SGTLTLGSA
+589 
-598 ADIGTEA
+598 
-605 NVVTLTKGTLEATSA
+605 
-620 LLTAN
+620 
-625 LATGTAEEQKTKIN
+625 
-639 KALKIATQADVS
+639 
-651 VTVTDEKLSSDQII
+651 
-665 DLQKRIEAN
+665 
-674 ASGAAFDVTAITD
+674 
-687 STGKEYTELFLR
+687 
-699 ADKTSGASFNISDL
+699 
-713 KGDVH
+713 
-718 LKNIDAKVNTNA
+718 
-730 KTDLATSLAV
+730 
-740 GATGAA
+740 
-746 TGNEFANNLGVQ
+746 
-758 SLIFAT
+758 
-764 TAPTG
+764 
-769 TTAPVAV
+769 
-776 TVDGG
+776 
-781 KSLTLYGSLTDTA
+781 
-794 KELIQAYE
+794 
-802 YTDTTT
+802 
-808 KKVVPTTVTVQSGG
+808 
-822 KFVLGDDTAGAA
+822 
-834 QRYGNL
+834 
-840 NAKVTLTSGSMTVNN
+840 MTVNN
-855 GVFTVKSLNTTA
+855 GVFTVKSLKTTA
-867 QGSATV
+867 NGSATV

-881 KSLAGEDGVVTV
+881 KSLAGEAGAVTV
-893 DGNGVLTVESLATG
+893 AGNGVLTVESLATG
-907 AQAGVT
+907 PNAGVT
-913 LTGSHVDDKHT
+913 LTGSAVDATNT

-934 AEATSKTDAATTL
+934 AEATSTTDAATTL
-947 GTVTRTAGTATQ
+947 GKVTRTANTATQ

-1002 IATNVNVAAGTAA
+1002 IATNVNVADRTE

-1033 LGNNKAIVRGGT
+1033 LGNNKTIVRGGT

-1073 FTEGNEENR
+1073 FTAAHEENR

-1121 IYDEHLFDA
+1121 IYDERLFDA

-1295 LGYMQTKSDIS
+1295 LGYMQTKNDIS

>member
-51 QPETGVADNVYIGT
+51 QPKEGQATDVYIGT

-79 GNQIWDTTTSA
+79 GNQIWDTTNKA
-90 WITAQENAN
+90 WKTAEENAA
-99 LASTSKVIL
+99 LADGSTVIL

-115 VKLAEGSVADASAT
+115 VKLAEGSPADTSAT

-143 TAGNAAESSSSAA
+143 TAGNAGSSSAA
-156 TAQITTTGNADL
+156 TAKITTTGNADL
-168 IGGQLNFLANPNATT
+168 IGGQLNFLANPKATT
-183 KAASA
+183 KPAAASA
-188 VGVTKA
+188 DGQTAA
-194 KTYGALSLESTGD
+194 KTYGALSLESTGN

-234 IKGANVNVKNATF
+234 IKGTNVNVTNATF
-247 ANEGAL
+247 ANEGVL
-253 TIQATGSTNPTV
+253 TLEANQVA
-265 KFASDY
+265 FASDY
-271 TQGTGNSGKLD
+271 TKGAGNDGQLTVSG
-282 VIGASEF
+282 SSTF
-289 TGNVKFDSVKVG
+289 SGNVNVDSVKVG
-301 VARTTANAATNVV
+301 ATRSDTNTQAGTV
-314 SESVLLNGDV
+314 EETVLLNGAV
-324 TVKGTDKKAASFA
+324 EVSSTDAKKPASFT
-337 TGKLNITS
+337 TGLLNVTANS
-345 GTFTVGGYATAD
+345 FTVGANATAD
-357 LGEVAVSGAG
+357 LGTVTVGGTATGLTVA
-367 TSLAVNAS
+367 AS

-397 VNKAADTPAVAAATD
+397 VKKAADTPAVAAATD

-434 VLIGT
+434 VLIGR
-439 ATNAALTVSGTMQ
+439 ATDAALTVSGTMQ
-452 ADSVTVQGAT
+452 ADSVTVQGDA
-462 GDATLTVSGDK
+462 GAATLTVSGAK

-488 VSVGNSGAVVV
+488 VSVVDSGAVVV
-499 TGDTVFAKDSTG
+499 TGDTVFAKDSMG

-625 LATGTAEEQKTKIN
+625 LATGTVEEQKTKIN
-639 KALKIATQADVS
+639 KALNIATKADVS

-718 LKNIDAKVNTNA
+718 LKNIDAKVNENQ
-730 KTDLATSLAV
+730 KTTLVSALTV
-740 GATGAA
+740 GTG
-746 TGNEFANNLGVQ
+746 GFEHNLGVQ
-758 SLIFAT
+758 SLIFET
-764 TAPTG
+764 TAPSTG
-769 TTAPVAV
+769 ATNAKV
-776 TVDGG
+776 TVDG
-781 KSLTLYGSLTDTA
+781 KMLTLYGSLTDTA

-802 YTDTTT
+802 YTDTTS
-808 KKVVPTTVTVQSGG
+808 KKVVPTAVTVQNGG

-840 NAKVTLTSGSMTVNN
+840 NAEVTLTSGSMTVNN
-855 GVFTVKSLNTTA
+855 GVFTVKSLKTTA
-867 QGSATV
+867 NGSASV

-881 KSLAGEDGVVTV
+881 KSLAGEAGAVTV
-893 DGNGVLTVESLATG
+893 AGNGVLTVESRA
-907 AQAGVT
+907 AAVNAGVT
-913 LTGSHVDDKHT
+913 LTGSHVDDTNT

-947 GTVTRTAGTATQ
+947 GTVTRTGATQ
-959 LVVGTTDDSVLT
+959 LVVGTADDSVLT

-982 YVDHTADPFSDIKHV
+982 YVDVTADPFSDIEHV

-1002 IATNVNVAAGTAA
+1002 IATNVNVAARTE

-1045 VSGEIGLANVSGKSL
+1045 VSDEIGLANVSGKSL
-1060 TWDAKTGIGSLAL
+1060 TWDAKTGLGSVQL
-1073 FTEGNEENR
+1073 FDGTTTQTGGI
-1082 LTVGDA
+1082 TIGDA
-1088 MLDGKVVNG
+1088 MLDGTLVNG
-1097 TAQVKVQNAEEVM
+1097 EAVVKVQNAEEVM

-1149 MTSMGEF
+1149 MTSLGEI

-1214 TSNQAK
+1214 TSNQVK

>member
-51 QPETGVADNVYIGT
+51 QPEEGQDADVYIGT

-79 GNQIWDTTTSA
+79 GNQIWDATNKAWKTAAQDATLATTS
-90 WITAQENAN
+90 T
-99 LASTSKVIL
+99 VIL

-115 VKLAEGSVADASAT
+115 VKLAEGSATDTSAT
-129 LAIASLKSTGVVNV
+129 LTIASLKSTGVVNV
-143 TAGNAAESSSSAA
+143 TAGNAAEPSAA
-156 TAQITTTGNADL
+156 IAKITTTGNADL
-168 IGGQLNFLANPNATT
+168 IGGQLNFLANPKATT
-183 KAASA
+183 KPAAASA
-188 VGVTKA
+188 DGKTVA

-207 VTLGQAATTDQAAS
+207 VTLGQAATADQAAS

-234 IKGANVNVKNATF
+234 IKGANVNVTNATF

-253 TIQATGSTNPTV
+253 TIQATGSANPTV

-301 VARTTANAATNVV
+301 AVRTTADAATNVV

-324 TVKGTDKKAASFA
+324 TVKGTAKKAASFA
-337 TGKLNITS
+337 AGKLNITS

-357 LGEVAVSGAG
+357 LGEVAVSGAD
-367 TSLAVNAS
+367 TSLVVSDS

-386 QGTLTVDGDLT
+386 NGKLTVNGDLT
-397 VNKAADTPAVAAATD
+397 VNKAADTPAVAAAAD
-412 PVYDLTIGTAGN
+412 PVYDLTIGTADN
-424 TVSGSLTAGS
+424 TVAGKLTAGS

-439 ATNAALTVSGTMQ
+439 AANAALTVSGTMQ
-452 ADSVTVQGAT
+452 ADSVTVQGDT
-462 GDATLTVSGDK
+462 GAATLTVSGAK
-473 SSVTIGAL
+473 SSATIGAL

-488 VSVGNSGAVVV
+488 VSVVDSGAVVV

-529 AKDATG
+529 AKDAAG

-576 AGATKAGLVVLTN
+576 AGSTKAGLVVLTN

-605 NVVTLTKGTLEATSA
+605 DVVTLTKGTLEATSA

-639 KALKIATQADVS
+639 KALKIATKADVS

-718 LKNIDAKVNTNA
+718 LKNIDAKVNENQ
-730 KTDLATSLAV
+730 KTTLVSDLTV
-740 GATGAA
+740 GTG
-746 TGNEFANNLGVQ
+746 GFEHNLGVQ
-758 SLIFAT
+758 SLIFET
-764 TAPTG
+764 TAPSTG
-769 TTAPVAV
+769 ATNAKV
-776 TVDGG
+776 TVDG
-781 KSLTLYGSLTDTA
+781 KMLTLYGSLTDTA

-802 YTDTTT
+802 FTNTTT
-808 KKVVPTTVTVQSGG
+808 KKVVPTAVTVQNGG
-822 KFVLGDDTAGAA
+822 TFVLGDDTAGAA

-840 NAKVTLTSGSMTVNN
+840 NAEVTLTSGSMTVNN

-867 QGSATV
+867 NGSATV

-881 KSLAGEDGVVTV
+881 KSLAGEAGAVTV

-982 YVDHTADPFSDIKHV
+982 YVDVTADPFSDIKHV

-1002 IATNVNVAAGTAA
+1002 IATNVNVVARPE

-1073 FTEGNEENR
+1073 FTAANEENK

-1097 TAQVKVQNAEEVM
+1097 TAQVKVQNVEEVM

-1234 GVLGGDYTFAQYD
+1234 GVLGGDYTLAQYD

>member
-1 MNKSFKVVFSKA
+1 M
-13 RSALMVVNEATSSIQ
+13 
-28 AKGTKTVIAAAAAAM
+28 AKGSMTS
-43 IAGGAVAA
+43 
-51 QPETGVADNVYIGT
+51 NV
-65 GVTHSLVGTTTTSK
+65 
-79 GNQIWDTTTSA
+79 
-90 WITAQENAN
+90 
-99 LASTSKVIL
+99 
-108 DGTLNVG
+108 
-115 VKLAEGSVADASAT
+115 
-129 LAIASLKSTGVVNV
+129 
-143 TAGNAAESSSSAA
+143 
-156 TAQITTTGNADL
+156 
-168 IGGQLNFLANPNATT
+168 
-183 KAASA
+183 
-188 VGVTKA
+188 
-194 KTYGALSLESTGD
+194 
-207 VTLGQAATTDQAAS
+207 
-221 VLAVKVDKDISAT
+221 
-234 IKGANVNVKNATF
+234 
-247 ANEGAL
+247 
-253 TIQATGSTNPTV
+253 
-265 KFASDY
+265 
-271 TQGTGNSGKLD
+271 
-282 VIGASEF
+282 
-289 TGNVKFDSVKVG
+289 
-301 VARTTANAATNVV
+301 
-314 SESVLLNGDV
+314 
-324 TVKGTDKKAASFA
+324 
-337 TGKLNITS
+337 
-345 GTFTVGGYATAD
+345 
-357 LGEVAVSGAG
+357 
-367 TSLAVNAS
+367 
-375 GAATASKMTVS
+375 
-386 QGTLTVDGDLT
+386 
-397 VNKAADTPAVAAATD
+397 
-412 PVYDLTIGTAGN
+412 
-424 TVSGSLTAGS
+424 
-434 VLIGT
+434 
-439 ATNAALTVSGTMQ
+439 
-452 ADSVTVQGAT
+452 
-462 GDATLTVSGDK
+462 
-473 SSVTIGAL
+473 

-511 DFTVNG
+511 NFSVSG
-517 TGAKVSLQNVTF
+517 TDAKVTLQNVSF
-529 AKDATG
+529 AKEATG
-535 TNKVNVQNGSVTIDG
+535 KVNVQDGSVTIDG

-576 AGATKAGLVVLTN
+576 AGSTKAGLVVLTN

-625 LATGTAEEQKTKIN
+625 LATGTAEAQKTKIN

-713 KGDVH
+713 NGDVH

-794 KELIQAYE
+794 KELVQAYT
-802 YTDTTT
+802 YTDEST
-808 KKVVPTTVTVQSGG
+808 KKVQPTTIEVKNAS
-822 KFVLGDDTAGAA
+822 KLVLGDATAGAA

-840 NAKVTLTSGSMTVNN
+840 NAEVTLTSGSMTVNN
-855 GVFTVKSLNTTA
+855 GVFTVKSLKTTA
-867 QGSATV
+867 NGSASV

-881 KSLAGEDGVVTV
+881 KSLGGEGGAVAVA
-893 DGNGVLTVESLATG
+893 GNGVLTVESLDTS

-913 LTGSHVDDKHT
+913 LTGSHVDDKNT

-934 AEATSKTDAATTL
+934 AEATSTTDAATTL
-947 GTVTRTAGTATQ
+947 GKVTRTNATQ
-959 LVVGTTDDSVLT
+959 LVVGTADDSVLT

-982 YVDHTADPFSDIKHV
+982 YVDYTADPFSDIKHV

-1002 IATNVNVAAGTAA
+1002 IATNVNADHTE

-1073 FTEGNEENR
+1073 FTGNEENR
-1082 LTVGDA
+1082 LTVGNA
-1088 MLDGKVVNG
+1088 MLGGKVVNG

-1149 MTSMGEF
+1149 MASMGEF

>member
-51 QPETGVADNVYIGT
+51 EPTGIDGNSYYVGA
-65 GVTHSLVGTTTTSK
+65 GTTHTLLGTK
-79 GNQIWDTTTSA
+79 VDAAGIKKWDEVGKKWVGLTDNTQFQAT
-90 WITAQENAN
+90 ND
-99 LASTSKVIL
+99 VFV
-108 DGTLNVG
+108 DGTVNVG
-115 VKLAEGSVADASAT
+115 VDISTGTDTA
-129 LAIASLKSTGVVNV
+129 ASLKVKSLTSTGTINI
-143 TAGNAAESSSSAA
+143 TAGNAAVV
-156 TAQITTTGNADL
+156 
-168 IGGQLNFLANPNATT
+168 
-183 KAASA
+183 ASA
-188 VGVTKA
+188 VGAGIESSDAVSLTGGSLNFLNNAGATTKPAAATEAGNDA
-194 KTYGALSLESTGD
+194 KVYGSLTLEAKQGN
-207 VTLGQAATTDQAAS
+207 VTLGQAATTDKAAS
-221 VLAVKVDKDISAT
+221 VLAVKVAKDIEAT
-234 IKGANVNVKNATF
+234 ITAQGAVIVDNATF
-247 ANEGAL
+247 ANEGKL
-253 TIQATGSTNPTV
+253 KLVGKTNGV
-265 KFASDY
+265 KFAADY

-289 TGNVKFDSVKVG
+289 TGNVKFDSVMVG
-301 VARTTANAATNVV
+301 AVRTTADVANNVV
-314 SESVLLNGDV
+314 SESVLLNGAV

-345 GTFTVGGYATAD
+345 GTFTVDSYATAD
-357 LGEVAVSGAG
+357 LGEVAVSGAS
-367 TSLAVNAS
+367 TILAVNAS
-375 GAATASKMTVS
+375 GAATASKMKVS
-386 QGTLTVDGDLT
+386 EGSLTVAGDLT
-397 VNKAADTPAVAAATD
+397 VKAAADTPAVAAATD
-412 PVYDLTIGTAGN
+412 PVYDLTIGTTGN

-434 VLIGT
+434 VLIGK
-439 ATNAALTVSGTMQ
+439 AAADLTVSGTMQ
-452 ADSVTVQGAT
+452 VDSVTVQGDAAA
-462 GDATLTVSGDK
+462 ATLTVSGAK
-473 SSVTIGAL
+473 SSATIGAL

-499 TGDTVFAKDSTG
+499 TGDTVFAKE
-511 DFTVNG
+511 
-517 TGAKVSLQNVTF
+517 
-529 AKDATG
+529 ATG
-535 TNKVNVQNGSVTIDG
+535 KVNVQDGSVTIDG

-576 AGATKAGLVVLTN
+576 AGSTKAGLVVLTN

-639 KALKIATQADVS
+639 KALNIATKADVS

-718 LKNIDAKVNTNA
+718 LKNIDAKVNTD
-730 KTDLATSLAV
+730 KSTTLASVLSV
-740 GATGAA
+740 GGA
-746 TGNEFANNLGVQ
+746 GGFAHNLGVQ
-758 SLIFAT
+758 SLIFET
-764 TAPTG
+764 TAPSTG
-769 TTAPVAV
+769 ATNANV
-776 TVDGG
+776 TVDG
-781 KSLTLYGSLTDTA
+781 KMLTLYGSLTDTA

-802 YTDTTT
+802 FTNTTT
-808 KKVVPTTVTVQSGG
+808 KKVVPTAVTVQGGG

-840 NAKVTLTSGSMTVNN
+840 NAEVTLTSGSMTVNN
-855 GVFTVKSLNTTA
+855 GVFTVKSLTTTA
-867 QGSATV
+867 NGSATV

-881 KSLAGEDGVVTV
+881 KSLAGEAGAVTV
-893 DGNGVLTVESLATG
+893 AGNGVLTVESLAAG
-907 AQAGVT
+907 ANAGVT
-913 LTGSHVDDKHT
+913 LTGSAVDATNT

-934 AEATSKTDAATTL
+934 AEATSTTDAATTL
-947 GTVTRTAGTATQ
+947 GTVTRTPDTATQ

-1002 IATNVNVAAGTAA
+1002 IATNVNADHTE

-1073 FTEGNEENR
+1073 FTGNEENR

-1088 MLDGKVVNG
+1088 MLGGKVVNG

-1149 MTSMGEF
+1149 MASMGEF

>member
-51 QPETGVADNVYIGT
+51 EPTGIDGNSYYVGA
-65 GVTHSLVGTTTTSK
+65 GTTHTLLGTK
-79 GNQIWDTTTSA
+79 VDAAGIKKWDVAGKKWVGLTDNTQFQAT
-90 WITAQENAN
+90 ND
-99 LASTSKVIL
+99 VFV
-108 DGTLNVG
+108 DGTVNVG
-115 VKLAEGSVADASAT
+115 VDISTGTDTA
-129 LAIASLKSTGVVNV
+129 ASLKVKSLTSTGTINI
-143 TAGNAAESSSSAA
+143 TAGNAAVV
-156 TAQITTTGNADL
+156 
-168 IGGQLNFLANPNATT
+168 
-183 KAASA
+183 ASA
-188 VGVTKA
+188 VGAGIESSDAVSLTGGSLNFLNNAGATTKPAAATEAGNDA
-194 KTYGALSLESTGD
+194 KVYGSLTLEAKQGN
-207 VTLGQAATTDQAAS
+207 VTLGQAATTDKAAS
-221 VLAVKVDKDISAT
+221 VLAVKVAKDIEAT
-234 IKGANVNVKNATF
+234 ITAQGAVIVDNATF
-247 ANEGAL
+247 ANEGKL
-253 TIQATGSTNPTV
+253 KLVGKTNGV
-265 KFASDY
+265 KFAADY

-289 TGNVKFDSVKVG
+289 TGNVKFDSVMVG
-301 VARTTANAATNVV
+301 AARTTADAANNVV
-314 SESVLLNGDV
+314 SESVLLNGAV

-345 GTFTVGGYATAD
+345 GTFTVDSYATAD
-357 LGEVAVSGAG
+357 LGEVAVSGAD

-386 QGTLTVDGDLT
+386 TGTLTVAGDLT
-397 VNKAADTPAVAAATD
+397 VKAAADTPAVAAATD
-412 PVYDLTIGTAGN
+412 PVYDLTIGTTGN
-424 TVSGSLTAGS
+424 TVSVSGSLTAGS

-439 ATNAALTVSGTMQ
+439 AANAALTVSGTMQ
-452 ADSVTVQGAT
+452 ADSVTVQGDT
-462 GDATLTVSGDK
+462 GAATLTVSGAK
-473 SSVTIGAL
+473 SSATIGAL

-511 DFTVNG
+511 NFSVSG
-517 TGAKVSLQNVTF
+517 TDAKVSLKNVTF

-535 TNKVNVQNGSVTIDG
+535 TNKVNVQDGSVTIDG

-576 AGATKAGLVVLTN
+576 AGSTKAGLVVLTN

-639 KALKIATQADVS
+639 KALNIATKADVS

-718 LKNIDAKVNTNA
+718 LKNIDAKVNTD
-730 KTDLATSLAV
+730 KSTTLASVLSV
-740 GATGAA
+740 GGA
-746 TGNEFANNLGVQ
+746 GGFAHNLGVQ
-758 SLIFAT
+758 SLIFET
-764 TAPTG
+764 TAPSTG
-769 TTAPVAV
+769 ATNANV
-776 TVDGG
+776 TVDG
-781 KSLTLYGSLTDTA
+781 KMLTLYGSLTDTA

-802 YTDTTT
+802 FTNTTT
-808 KKVVPTTVTVQSGG
+808 KKVVPTAVTVQGGG
-822 KFVLGDDTAGAA
+822 KFVLGDDTAGVA

-840 NAKVTLTSGSMTVNN
+840 NAEVTLTSGSMTVNN
-855 GVFTVKSLNTTA
+855 GVFTVKSLTTTA
-867 QGSATV
+867 NGSATV

-881 KSLAGEDGVVTV
+881 KSLAGEAGAVTV
-893 DGNGVLTVESLATG
+893 SGNGVLTVESLAAG
-907 AQAGVT
+907 ANAGVT
-913 LTGSHVDDKHT
+913 LTGSAVDATNT

-934 AEATSKTDAATTL
+934 AEATSTTDAATTL
-947 GTVTRTAGTATQ
+947 GTVTRTPDTATQ

-1002 IATNVNVAAGTAA
+1002 IATNVNVAARPE

-1060 TWDAKTGIGSLAL
+1060 TWDAKTGLGSVQL
-1073 FTEGNEENR
+1073 FDGTTTQTGGI
-1082 LTVGDA
+1082 TIGDA
-1088 MLDGKVVNG
+1088 MLDGTLVNG
-1097 TAQVKVQNAEEVM
+1097 EAVVKVQNAEEVM

-1149 MTSMGEF
+1149 MTSLGEI

>member
-51 QPETGVADNVYIGT
+51 QPETGVDGNVYIGT
-65 GVTHSLVGTTTTSK
+65 GVTHSLVGATTTSK

-90 WITAQENAN
+90 WIAAQENAT
-99 LASTSKVIL
+99 LGDSSKVIL

-115 VKLAEGSVADASAT
+115 VKLGSAADTSAT

-143 TAGNAAESSSSAA
+143 TAGNAAESSAA
-156 TAQITTTGNADL
+156 TAKITTTDHADL

-183 KAASA
+183 KAAAASA
-188 VGVTKA
+188 DGSTQA
-194 KTYGALSLESTGD
+194 KTYGALSLESTND
-207 VTLGQAATTDQAAS
+207 VTLGQAATPDQAAS

-234 IKGANVNVKNATF
+234 IKGANVNVTNATF

-271 TQGTGNSGKLD
+271 TKGAGNDGQLTVS
-282 VIGASEF
+282 GASTF
-289 TGNVKFDSVKVG
+289 SGNVNVDSVKVG
-301 VARTTANAATNVV
+301 ANRSDTNTQAGTV
-314 SESVLLNGDV
+314 EETVLLNGAV
-324 TVKGTDKKAASFA
+324 TVSSTDAKKPASFT
-337 TGKLNITS
+337 TGLLNVTANS
-345 GTFTVGGYATAD
+345 FTVGANATAD
-357 LGEVAVSGAG
+357 LGTVTVGGTATGLTVA
-367 TSLAVNAS
+367 AS

-386 QGTLTVDGDLT
+386 NGTLTVNGDLT

-412 PVYDLTIGTAGN
+412 PVYDLTIGTANN
-424 TVSGSLTAGS
+424 TVAGKLTAGT
-434 VLIGT
+434 VLIGATT
-439 ATNAALTVSGTMQ
+439 ASDLAVTGTMQ
-452 ADSVTVQGAT
+452 ADAVTLK
-462 GDATLTVSGDK
+462 GDAEAKLTVNGTDSSATLGTLTFD
-473 SSVTIGAL
+473 
-481 NLNKSGT
+481 KSGT
-488 VSVGNSGAVVV
+488 VEVGASGTLVV
-499 TGDTVFAKDSTG
+499 TGDTTFTKDTG
-511 DFTVNG
+511 SLAVNAA
-517 TGAKVSLQNVTF
+517 GAKATLQNVTF
-529 AKDATG
+529 AEGATG
-535 TNKVNVQNGSVTIDG
+535 KIEVTNGDVIVNG

-555 AGSLTVDGATAAA
+555 AGSLTVNGATAAA
-568 TVNGKVAA
+568 TVNGKVVA
-576 AGATKAGLVVLTN
+576 AGLTKAGLVVLTD
-589 SGTLTLGSA
+589 GTLTLGSA

-605 NVVTLTKGTLEATSA
+605 DVVTLTKGTLEATSA

-639 KALKIATQADVS
+639 KALKIATKENVS

-665 DLQKRIEAN
+665 DLQKRIKAN

-699 ADKTSGASFNISDL
+699 DDKATSPSFNISTL
-713 KGDVH
+713 AGDVH
-718 LKNIDAKVNTNA
+718 LKNIDAKVNENQ
-730 KTDLATSLAV
+730 KTTLASDLTV
-740 GATGAA
+740 GGAA
-746 TGNEFANNLGVQ
+746 GFAHNLGVQ
-758 SLIFAT
+758 SLIFET
-764 TAPTG
+764 TAPSTSA
-769 TTAPVAV
+769 TNAKV
-776 TVDGG
+776 TVDG
-781 KSLTLYGSLTDTA
+781 KMLTLYGSLTDTA

-808 KKVVPTTVTVQSGG
+808 KKVVPTAVMVQGGG

-840 NAKVTLTSGSMTVNN
+840 NAEVTLTSGSMTVNN
-855 GVFTVKSLNTTA
+855 GVFTVKSLKTTA
-867 QGSATV
+867 NGSASV

-881 KSLAGEDGVVTV
+881 KSLGGESGAVAVA
-893 DGNGVLTVESLATG
+893 GNGVLTVESLATG
-907 AQAGVT
+907 ARTDVT
-913 LTGSHVDDKHT
+913 LTGSHVDDKNT

-947 GTVTRTAGTATQ
+947 GKVTRTPDTATQ

-1073 FTEGNEENR
+1073 FTGAHEENR

-1088 MLDGKVVNG
+1088 MLAGKVVNG

>member
-51 QPETGVADNVYIGT
+51 QPKTGAANNVYIGT

-90 WITAQENAN
+90 WIAAQENAE
-99 LASTSKVIL
+99 LAQASKVIL

-115 VKLAEGSVADASAT
+115 VKLGSAADTSAT
-129 LAIASLKSTGVVNV
+129 LAIASLNSTGVVNV
-143 TAGNAAESSSSAA
+143 TAGNAAESSAA
-156 TAQITTTGNADL
+156 IAKITTTGNADL

-183 KAASA
+183 KAAATSA
-188 VGVTKA
+188 DGRTQA

-207 VTLGQAATTDQAAS
+207 VTLGQAATTNQAAS

-234 IKGANVNVKNATF
+234 IKGANVNVTNATF
-247 ANEGAL
+247 ANEGVL
-253 TIQATGSTNPTV
+253 TLEANQVA
-265 KFASDY
+265 FASDY
-271 TQGTGNSGKLD
+271 TKGAGNDGQLTVS
-282 VIGASEF
+282 GASTF
-289 TGNVKFDSVKVG
+289 SGNVNVDSVKVG
-301 VARTTANAATNVV
+301 ATRSATDTQAGTV
-314 SESVLLNGDV
+314 EETVLLNGAV
-324 TVKGTDKKAASFA
+324 EVSSTDAKKPASFT
-337 TGKLNITS
+337 TGLLNVAANS
-345 GTFTVGGYATAD
+345 FTVGANATAD
-357 LGEVAVSGAG
+357 LGTVTVGGTATGLTVA
-367 TSLAVNAS
+367 AS

-386 QGTLTVDGDLT
+386 QGTLTVAGDLT

-439 ATNAALTVSGTMQ
+439 AANAALTVSGTMQ
-452 ADSVTVQGAT
+452 ADSVTVQGDA

-481 NLNKSGT
+481 NLNKSGK
-488 VSVGNSGAVVV
+488 VSVVDSGAVVV

-535 TNKVNVQNGSVTIDG
+535 ASKVNVQSGSVTIDG

-555 AGSLTVDGATAAA
+555 SGSLTIAGATAAA
-568 TVNGKVAA
+568 TVNGKVVA
-576 AGATKAGLVVLTN
+576 AGSTKTGLVELTQ
-589 SGTLTLGSA
+589 GTLTLGSA

-605 NVVTLTKGTLEATSA
+605 DVVTLTKGTLEATSA

-625 LATGTAEEQKTKIN
+625 LATGTAEAQKTKIN

-794 KELIQAYE
+794 KELVQAYT
-802 YTDTTT
+802 YTDETT
-808 KKVVPTTVTVQSGG
+808 KKVQPTTIEVKNASS
-822 KFVLGDDTAGAA
+822 KLVLGDATAGAA

-840 NAKVTLTSGSMTVNN
+840 NAAVTVTDGGFDVYN
-855 GVFTVKSLNTTA
+855 GVFTVKSLKVEANKVA
-867 QGSATV
+867 QVLDSG
-873 AENANLTL
+873 NLTI
-881 KSLAGEDGVVTV
+881 KSLEGAGEVSVGGT
-893 DGNGVLTVESLATG
+893 GVLTVESLASGTT
-907 AQAGVT
+907 AKVAVAGSA
-913 LTGSHVDDKHT
+913 GSET
-924 KAKVAKYFRL
+924 APKAKVAKYFRL
-934 AEATSKTDAATTL
+934 AEATSTTDAATMI
-947 GTVTRTAGTATQ
+947 GRVVRFGASQ

-1002 IATNVNVAAGTAA
+1002 IATNVNADREE

-1060 TWDAKTGIGSLAL
+1060 TWDAKTGIGSLTL
-1073 FTEGNEENR
+1073 FTGNEKNS

-1149 MTSMGEF
+1149 MASMGEF

>member
-13 RSALMVVNEATSSIQ
+13 RSALMVVNEATSSVQ

-51 QPETGVADNVYIGT
+51 QPDKGAATDVYIGT
-65 GVTHSLVGTTTTSK
+65 GVVHSLTGDATTSK
-79 GNQIWDTTTSA
+79 GNQIWDTTKQVWKTAAQDAKLEATS
-90 WITAQENAN
+90 T
-99 LASTSKVIL
+99 VIL

-115 VKLAEGSVADASAT
+115 VQLKEGGTAEAGAALS
-129 LAIASLKSTGVVNV
+129 IASLESTGIVNI
-143 TAGNAAESSSSAA
+143 TAGNAAATGASGAA
-156 TAQITTTGNADL
+156 VKATTGKVDL
-168 IGGQLNFLANPNATT
+168 LGGELNFLANPNATT
-183 KAASA
+183 KAAAASA
-188 VGVTKA
+188 GGTQA
-194 KTYGALSLESTGD
+194 KTYGALSLESTTGN
-207 VTLGQAATTDQAAS
+207 VTLGQAATADQAAS

-234 IKGANVNVKNATF
+234 IKGANVNVTNATF

-253 TIQATGSTNPTV
+253 TIQATGSANPTV

-301 VARTTANAATNVV
+301 ATRTTANAATNVV

-324 TVKGTDKKAASFA
+324 TVKGTAKKAASFA
-337 TGKLNITS
+337 AGKLNITS
-345 GTFTVGGYATAD
+345 GTFTVDSYATAD
-357 LGEVAVSGAG
+357 LGEVAVSGAD
-367 TSLAVNAS
+367 TSLVVSDS

-386 QGTLTVDGDLT
+386 QGTLTVGGDLT
-397 VNKAADTPAVAAATD
+397 VKKAADTPAVAAATD
-412 PVYDLTIGTAGN
+412 PVYDLTIGTASN

-439 ATNAALTVSGTMQ
+439 ATDAALTVSGTMQ
-452 ADSVTVQGAT
+452 ADSVTVQGDT
-462 GDATLTVSGDK
+462 GAATLTVSGAK

-511 DFTVNG
+511 SFSVSG
-517 TGAKVSLQNVTF
+517 TDAKVTLQNVSF
-529 AKDATG
+529 AKEATG
-535 TNKVNVQNGSVTIDG
+535 KVNVQDGSVTIDG

-555 AGSLTVDGATAAA
+555 SGSLTIVDATAAA
-568 TVNGKVAA
+568 TVNGKVVA
-576 AGATKAGLVVLTN
+576 AGSTKTGLVELTQ
-589 SGTLTLGSA
+589 GTLTLGST
-598 ADIGTEA
+598 ADIGTGA
-605 NVVTLTKGTLEATSA
+605 DVVTLTAGTLEATSA

-625 LATGTAEEQKTKIN
+625 LKTTLTADEQKEALN
-639 KALKIATQADVS
+639 QALKFTKDQVA
-651 VTVTDEKLSSDQII
+651 VTVSDDKLSTDQIV
-665 DLQKRIEAN
+665 DLQKRITATAGTN
-674 ASGAAFDVTAITD
+674 KAAFAVTAITD

-699 ADKTSGASFNISDL
+699 NDKQTTPSFNISTL
-713 KGDVH
+713 AGDVH
-718 LKNIDAKVNTNA
+718 LKNIDAKVNTNE

-740 GATGAA
+740 GATGGT

-794 KELIQAYE
+794 KELVQAYT
-802 YTDTTT
+802 YTDETT
-808 KKVVPTTVTVQSGG
+808 KKVQPTTIEVKNASS
-822 KFVLGDDTAGAA
+822 KLVLGDATAGAA

-840 NAKVTLTSGSMTVNN
+840 NAAVTVTDGGFDVYN
-855 GVFTVKSLNTTA
+855 GVFTVKSLKVEANKGA
-867 QGSATV
+867 QVLDNG
-873 AENANLTL
+873 NLTI
-881 KSLAGEDGVVTV
+881 KSLDGAGKVTV
-893 DGNGVLTVESLATG
+893 GDTGVLTVESLASGTT
-907 AQAGVT
+907 AEVAVAGSA
-913 LTGSHVDDKHT
+913 GSET
-924 KAKVAKYFRL
+924 APKAKVAKYFRL
-934 AEATSKTDAATTL
+934 AEATSTTDAATMI
-947 GTVTRTAGTATQ
+947 GRVVRSGASQ

-1002 IATNVNVAAGTAA
+1002 IATNVNADHAE

-1045 VSGEIGLANVSGKSL
+1045 VSDEIGLANVSGKSL
-1060 TWDAKTGIGSLAL
+1060 TWDAKTGLGSVQL
-1073 FTEGNEENR
+1073 FDGTTTQTGGI
-1082 LTVGDA
+1082 TIGDA
-1088 MLDGKVVNG
+1088 MLDGTLVNG
-1097 TAQVKVQNAEEVM
+1097 EAVVKVQNAEEVM

-1149 MTSMGEF
+1149 MTSLGEI

-1247 ATLGAALTVGTG
+1247 ATIGAALTVGTG

>member
-51 QPETGVADNVYIGT
+51 EPTGIDGNSYYVGA
-65 GVTHSLVGTTTTSK
+65 GTTHTLLGTK
-79 GNQIWDTTTSA
+79 VDAAGIKKWDEVGKKWVGLTDNTQFAAT
-90 WITAQENAN
+90 ND
-99 LASTSKVIL
+99 VFV
-108 DGTLNVG
+108 DGTVNVG
-115 VKLAEGSVADASAT
+115 VDISTGTDTA
-129 LAIASLKSTGVVNV
+129 ASLKVKSLTSTGTINI
-143 TAGNAAESSSSAA
+143 TAGNAAVV
-156 TAQITTTGNADL
+156 
-168 IGGQLNFLANPNATT
+168 
-183 KAASA
+183 ASA
-188 VGVTKA
+188 VGAGIESSDAVSLTGGSLNFLNNAGATTKPAAATEAGNDA
-194 KTYGALSLESTGD
+194 KVYGSLTLEAKQGN
-207 VTLGQAATTDQAAS
+207 VTLGQAATTDKAAS
-221 VLAVKVDKDISAT
+221 VLAVKVAKDIEAT
-234 IKGANVNVKNATF
+234 ITAKDAVIVDNATF
-247 ANEGAL
+247 ANEGKL
-253 TIQATGSTNPTV
+253 KLVGTTNGV
-265 KFASDY
+265 KFAADY

-301 VARTTANAATNVV
+301 AARTTANAATNVV
-314 SESVLLNGDV
+314 SESVLLNGAV

-337 TGKLNITS
+337 AGKLNITS
-345 GTFTVGGYATAD
+345 GTFTVDSYATAD
-357 LGEVAVSGAG
+357 LGEVAVSGAD

-386 QGTLTVDGDLT
+386 TGTLTVAGDLT

-412 PVYDLTIGTAGN
+412 PVYDLTIGTTGN
-424 TVSGSLTAGS
+424 TVSVSGSLTAGS

-439 ATNAALTVSGTMQ
+439 ATDAALTVSGTMQ
-452 ADSVTVQGAT
+452 ADSVTVQGDA

-481 NLNKSGT
+481 NLNKSGK
-488 VSVGNSGAVVV
+488 VSVVDSGAVVV

-535 TNKVNVQNGSVTIDG
+535 ASKVNVQSGSVTIDG

-555 AGSLTVDGATAAA
+555 SGSLTIAGATAAA
-568 TVNGKVAA
+568 TVNGKVVA
-576 AGATKAGLVVLTN
+576 AGSTKTGLVELTQ
-589 SGTLTLGSA
+589 GTLTLGSA

-605 NVVTLTKGTLEATSA
+605 DVVTLTKGTLEATSA

-625 LATGTAEEQKTKIN
+625 LATGAAEAQKPKIN

-794 KELIQAYE
+794 KELVQAYT
-802 YTDTTT
+802 YTDEST
-808 KKVVPTTVTVQSGG
+808 KKVQPTTIEVKNASS
-822 KFVLGDDTAGAA
+822 KLVLGDATAGAA

-840 NAKVTLTSGSMTVNN
+840 NAAVTVTDGGFDVYN
-855 GVFTVKSLNTTA
+855 GVFTVKSLKVEANKVA
-867 QGSATV
+867 QVLDSG
-873 AENANLTL
+873 NLTI
-881 KSLAGEDGVVTV
+881 KSLEGAGKVSVGGT
-893 DGNGVLTVESLATG
+893 GVLTVESLASGTTAQVAVAGSG
-907 AQAGVT
+907 ASETAP
-913 LTGSHVDDKHT
+913 

-947 GTVTRTAGTATQ
+947 SAIAMGEASQ
-959 LVVGTTDDSVLT
+959 LVVGTADDSVLT

-982 YVDHTADPFSDIKHV
+982 YVDDTADPFSDIKHV

-1002 IATNVNVAAGTAA
+1002 IATNVNVAARTE

-1073 FTEGNEENR
+1073 FTGAHEENS

-1136 IAMLTQFSQAVNG
+1136 IAMLTRFSQAVNG
-1149 MTSMGEF
+1149 MTSRGEI

-1265 TATSI
+1265 TVTSI

>member
-28 AKGTKTVIAAAAAAM
+28 AKGTKTVIAAAVAAM

-51 QPETGVADNVYIGT
+51 QPEPGVAGNVYIGT

-79 GNQIWDTTTSA
+79 GNQIWDDTNKA
-90 WITAQENAN
+90 WKTAEENAP
-99 LASTSKVIL
+99 LDAQKTVIL

-115 VKLAEGSVADASAT
+115 VKLGSAADTSAT

-143 TAGNAAESSSSAA
+143 TAGNAAESSAA
-156 TAQITTTGNADL
+156 TAKITTTGNADL
-168 IGGQLNFLANPNATT
+168 IGGQLNFLANPKATT
-183 KAASA
+183 KPAAASA
-188 VGVTKA
+188 DGQTAA
-194 KTYGALSLESTGD
+194 KTYGALSLESTGN

-234 IKGANVNVKNATF
+234 IKGTNVNVTNATF
-247 ANEGAL
+247 ANEGVL
-253 TIQATGSTNPTV
+253 TLEANQVA
-265 KFASDY
+265 FASDY
-271 TQGTGNSGKLD
+271 TKGAGNDGQLTVSG
-282 VIGASEF
+282 SSTF
-289 TGNVKFDSVKVG
+289 SGNVNVDSVKVG
-301 VARTTANAATNVV
+301 ATRSDTNTQASTV
-314 SESVLLNGDV
+314 EETVLLNGAV
-324 TVKGTDKKAASFA
+324 EVSSTDAKKPASFT
-337 TGKLNITS
+337 TGLLNVTANS
-345 GTFTVGGYATAD
+345 FTVGANATAD
-357 LGEVAVSGAG
+357 LGTVTVGGTATGLTVA
-367 TSLAVNAS
+367 AS

-397 VNKAADTPAVAAATD
+397 VKKAADTPAVAAATD

-439 ATNAALTVSGTMQ
+439 ATDAAALTVSGTMQ
-452 ADSVTVQGAT
+452 ADSVTVQGDA
-462 GDATLTVSGDK
+462 GAATLTVSGAK

-488 VSVGNSGAVVV
+488 VSVVDSGAVVV
-499 TGDTVFAKDSTG
+499 TGDTVFAKDSMG

-639 KALKIATQADVS
+639 KALNIATKADVS

-718 LKNIDAKVNTNA
+718 LKNIDAKVNTD
-730 KTDLATSLAV
+730 KSTTLASALTV
-740 GATGAA
+740 GGTAG
-746 TGNEFANNLGVQ
+746 FAHNLGVQ

-794 KELIQAYE
+794 KELVQAYT
-802 YTDTTT
+802 YTDETT
-808 KKVVPTTVTVQSGG
+808 KKVKPTTIEVKNASS
-822 KFVLGDDTAGAA
+822 KLVLGDATAGAA

-840 NAKVTLTSGSMTVNN
+840 NAAVTVTDGGFDVYN
-855 GVFTVKSLNTTA
+855 GVFTVKSLKVETNKVA
-867 QGSATV
+867 QVLDNG
-873 AENANLTL
+873 NLTI
-881 KSLAGEDGVVTV
+881 KSLEGAGKVTV
-893 DGNGVLTVESLATG
+893 GDTGVLTVESLASGTT
-907 AQAGVT
+907 AQVAVAGSA
-913 LTGSHVDDKHT
+913 GSET
-924 KAKVAKYFRL
+924 APKAKVAKYFRL

-947 GTVTRTAGTATQ
+947 GAIAMGNASQ
-959 LVVGTTDDSVLT
+959 LVVGTADDSVLT

-1073 FTEGNEENR
+1073 FTGAHEENR

-1097 TAQVKVQNAEEVM
+1097 TAQGKVQNAEEVM

>member
-43 IAGGAVAA
+43 IAGGAVADE
-51 QPETGVADNVYIGT
+51 PTGIDGNSYYVGA
-65 GVTHSLVGTTTTSK
+65 GTTHTLLGTK
-79 GNQIWDTTTSA
+79 VDAAGIKKWDEVGKKWVGLTDNTQFQAT
-90 WITAQENAN
+90 ND
-99 LASTSKVIL
+99 VFV
-108 DGTLNVG
+108 DGTVNVG
-115 VKLAEGSVADASAT
+115 VDISTGTDTA
-129 LAIASLKSTGVVNV
+129 ASLKVKSLTSTGTINI
-143 TAGNAAESSSSAA
+143 TAGNAAVV
-156 TAQITTTGNADL
+156 
-168 IGGQLNFLANPNATT
+168 
-183 KAASA
+183 ASA
-188 VGVTKA
+188 VGAGIESSDAVSLTGGSLNFLNNAGATTKPAAATEAGNDA
-194 KTYGALSLESTGD
+194 KVYGSLTLEAKQGN
-207 VTLGQAATTDQAAS
+207 VTLGQAATTDKAAS
-221 VLAVKVDKDISAT
+221 VLAVKVAKDIEAT
-234 IKGANVNVKNATF
+234 ITAQDAVIVDNATF
-247 ANEGAL
+247 ANEGKL
-253 TIQATGSTNPTV
+253 KLVGTTNGV
-265 KFASDY
+265 KFAADY

-289 TGNVKFDSVKVG
+289 TGNVKFDSVMVG
-301 VARTTANAATNVV
+301 AARTTADAANNVV
-314 SESVLLNGDV
+314 SESVLLNGNV
-324 TVKGTDKKAASFA
+324 TVNGTAKKAASFA
-337 TGKLNITS
+337 TGKLNIKS

-424 TVSGSLTAGS
+424 TVAGKLTAGT
-434 VLIGT
+434 VLIGATT
-439 ATNAALTVSGTMQ
+439 ASDLIVTGTMQ
-452 ADSVTVQGAT
+452 ADAVTLK
-462 GDATLTVSGDK
+462 GDAAAKLAVNVADSSATLGTLTFD
-473 SSVTIGAL
+473 
-481 NLNKSGT
+481 KSGT
-488 VSVGNSGAVVV
+488 VEVGASGTLVV
-499 TGDTVFAKDSTG
+499 TGDTTFIKDAG
-511 DFTVNG
+511 NLTV
-517 TGAKVSLQNVTF
+517 TAAGAKATLQNVTF

-535 TNKVNVQNGSVTIDG
+535 KIEVTNGDVIVNG

-555 AGSLTVDGATAAA
+555 SGSLTINGATAAA
-568 TVNGKVAA
+568 TVNGKVVA
-576 AGATKAGLVVLTN
+576 AGLTKTGLVELTQ
-589 SGTLTLGSA
+589 GTLTLGST
-598 ADIGTEA
+598 ADIGTETGA
-605 NVVTLTKGTLEATSA
+605 VKLTAGKLEAASA
-620 LLTAN
+620 LLLAN
-625 LATGTAEEQKTKIN
+625 QDSTVTDEATKKKLLN
-639 KALKIATQADVS
+639 KALGLSSKNANLSI
-651 VTVTDEKLSSDQII
+651 TVTDEKLSSDQIV
-665 DLQKRIEAN
+665 DLQTRIN
-674 ASGAAFDVTAITD
+674 DKASGAAFAVTAITD

-699 ADKTSGASFNISDL
+699 DDKATSPSFNISTL
-713 KGDVH
+713 AGDVH
-718 LKNIDAKVNTNA
+718 LKNIDAKVNTD
-730 KTDLATSLAV
+730 KSTTLASVLKV
-740 GATGAA
+740 GGAD
-746 TGNEFANNLGVQ
+746 GFAHNLGVQ
-758 SLIFAT
+758 SLIFET
-764 TAPTG
+764 TAPSTG
-769 TTAPVAV
+769 ATNAKV
-776 TVDGG
+776 TVDG
-781 KSLTLYGSLTDTA
+781 KMLTLYGSLTDTA

-808 KKVVPTTVTVQSGG
+808 KKVVPTAVTVQNGG

-840 NAKVTLTSGSMTVNN
+840 NAEVTLTSGSMTVNN
-855 GVFTVKSLNTTA
+855 GVFTVKSLKTTA

-881 KSLAGEDGVVTV
+881 KSLAGEGGAVAVA
-893 DGNGVLTVESLATG
+893 GNGVLTVESLATG

-913 LTGSHVDDKHT
+913 LTGSHVDDKNT

-934 AEATSKTDAATTL
+934 AEATSTTDAATTL
-947 GTVTRTAGTATQ
+947 GMVTRTPDTATQ
-959 LVVGTTDDSVLT
+959 LVVGTADDSVLT

-982 YVDHTADPFSDIKHV
+982 YVDVTADPFSDIKHV

-1002 IATNVNVAAGTAA
+1002 IATNVNVAARSE

-1060 TWDAKTGIGSLAL
+1060 TWDAKTGLGSVQL
-1073 FTEGNEENR
+1073 FDGTTTQTGGI
-1082 LTVGDA
+1082 TIGDA
-1088 MLDGKVVNG
+1088 MLDGTLVNG
-1097 TAQVKVQNAEEVM
+1097 EAVVKVQNAEEVM

-1149 MTSMGEF
+1149 MTSLGEI

>member
-51 QPETGVADNVYIGT
+51 QPETGGANDVYIGT
-65 GVTHSLVGTTTTSK
+65 GVVHSLTGAATTSK
-79 GNQIWDTTTSA
+79 GNQIWDESKKVWKTSE
-90 WITAQENAN
+90 ENAA
-99 LASTSKVIL
+99 LAAGSTVIL

-115 VKLAEGSVADASAT
+115 VKLAEGSPADTSAT

-143 TAGNAAESSSSAA
+143 TAGNAVSSSAA
-156 TAQITTTGNADL
+156 TAKITTTGNADL

-183 KAASA
+183 KAAAASA
-188 VGVTKA
+188 DGSTQA

-234 IKGANVNVKNATF
+234 IKGANVNVTNATF
-247 ANEGAL
+247 ANEGVL
-253 TIQATGSTNPTV
+253 TLEATKV
-265 KFASDY
+265 DFASDY
-271 TQGTGNSGKLD
+271 TKGAGNDGQLTVS
-282 VIGASEF
+282 GASTF
-289 TGNVKFDSVKVG
+289 SGNVNVDSVKVG
-301 VARTTANAATNVV
+301 ATRSDTDTTAGTV
-314 SESVLLNGDV
+314 EETVLLNGAV
-324 TVKGTDKKAASFA
+324 EVSSTDAKKPASFT
-337 TGKLNITS
+337 TGLLNVTANS
-345 GTFTVGGYATAD
+345 FTVGANATAD
-357 LGEVAVSGAG
+357 LGTVTVGGTATGLTVA
-367 TSLAVNAS
+367 AS

-386 QGTLTVDGDLT
+386 KGTLTVAGDLT

-412 PVYDLTIGTAGN
+412 PVYDLTIGTEGN
-424 TVSGSLTAGS
+424 TVGGKLTAGT
-434 VLIGT
+434 VLIGATT
-439 ATNAALTVSGTMQ
+439 ASDLTVTGTMQ
-452 ADSVTVQGAT
+452 ADAVTLK
-462 GDATLTVSGDK
+462 GDAAAKLVVNVADSSATLGTLTFD
-473 SSVTIGAL
+473 
-481 NLNKSGT
+481 KSGT
-488 VSVGNSGAVVV
+488 VEVGASGTLVV
-499 TGDTVFAKDSTG
+499 TGDTTFTKDAGSLA
-511 DFTVNG
+511 VKAA
-517 TGAKVSLQNVTF
+517 GAKATLQNVTF
-529 AKDATG
+529 AEGATG
-535 TNKVNVQNGSVTIDG
+535 KIEVTNGDVIVNG

-555 AGSLTVDGATAAA
+555 AGSLTVNGADVAKA
-568 TVNGKVAA
+568 TVNGKVVA
-576 AGATKAGLVVLTN
+576 AGSTKTGLVELTQ
-589 SGTLTLGSA
+589 GTLTLGST
-598 ADIGTEA
+598 ADIGTGA
-605 NVVTLTKGTLEATSA
+605 DVVTLTAGTLEATSA

-625 LATGTAEEQKTKIN
+625 LKTTLTADEQKKALNQALKFTKDRVAVTVSDDKLSTDQIVDLQERITATAGAN
-639 KALKIATQADVS
+639 KA
-651 VTVTDEKLSSDQII
+651 
-665 DLQKRIEAN
+665 
-674 ASGAAFDVTAITD
+674 AFAVTAITD

-699 ADKTSGASFNISDL
+699 DDKATSPSFNISTL
-713 KGDVH
+713 AGDVH
-718 LKNIDAKVNTNA
+718 LKNIDAKVNNNQ
-730 KTDLATSLAV
+730 KTTLVSDLTV
-740 GATGAA
+740 GTG
-746 TGNEFANNLGVQ
+746 GFEHNLGVQ
-758 SLIFAT
+758 SLIFETKAPSTGAT
-764 TAPTG
+764 NAK
-769 TTAPVAV
+769 V
-776 TVDGG
+776 TVDG
-781 KSLTLYGSLTDTA
+781 KMLTLYGSLTDTA

-802 YTDTTT
+802 FTNTTT
-808 KKVVPTTVTVQSGG
+808 KKVVPTAVTVQNGG

-840 NAKVTLTSGSMTVNN
+840 NAEVTLTSGSMTVNN
-855 GVFTVKSLNTTA
+855 GVFTVKSLKTTA

-881 KSLAGEDGVVTV
+881 KSLAGEGDAVTV
-893 DGNGVLTVESLATG
+893 AGNGVLTVESLATG
-907 AQAGVT
+907 ANAGVT
-913 LTGSHVDDKHT
+913 LTGSLVDDKNT

-947 GTVTRTAGTATQ
+947 GTVDRTGATQ

-982 YVDHTADPFSDIKHV
+982 YVDDTADPFSDIKHV

-1002 IATNVNVAAGTAA
+1002 IATNVNADHAE
-1015 MTGLTVFDMGS
+1015 MTGLTVFDMDS

-1033 LGNNKAIVRGGT
+1033 LGNNKAIVRSGT

-1073 FTEGNEENR
+1073 FTGNEKNS

>member
-1 MNKSFKVVFSKA
+1 MSN
-13 RSALMVVNEATSSIQ
+13 R
-28 AKGTKTVIAAAAAAM
+28 
-43 IAGGAVAA
+43 
-51 QPETGVADNVYIGT
+51 QPC
-65 GVTHSLVGTTTTSK
+65 
-79 GNQIWDTTTSA
+79 
-90 WITAQENAN
+90 
-99 LASTSKVIL
+99 
-108 DGTLNVG
+108 
-115 VKLAEGSVADASAT
+115 
-129 LAIASLKSTGVVNV
+129 
-143 TAGNAAESSSSAA
+143 
-156 TAQITTTGNADL
+156 
-168 IGGQLNFLANPNATT
+168 
-183 KAASA
+183 
-188 VGVTKA
+188 
-194 KTYGALSLESTGD
+194 
-207 VTLGQAATTDQAAS
+207 
-221 VLAVKVDKDISAT
+221 
-234 IKGANVNVKNATF
+234 
-247 ANEGAL
+247 
-253 TIQATGSTNPTV
+253 
-265 KFASDY
+265 
-271 TQGTGNSGKLD
+271 
-282 VIGASEF
+282 
-289 TGNVKFDSVKVG
+289 
-301 VARTTANAATNVV
+301 
-314 SESVLLNGDV
+314 
-324 TVKGTDKKAASFA
+324 
-337 TGKLNITS
+337 
-345 GTFTVGGYATAD
+345 
-357 LGEVAVSGAG
+357 
-367 TSLAVNAS
+367 
-375 GAATASKMTVS
+375 
-386 QGTLTVDGDLT
+386 
-397 VNKAADTPAVAAATD
+397 
-412 PVYDLTIGTAGN
+412 
-424 TVSGSLTAGS
+424 
-434 VLIGT
+434 VLIGK
-439 ATNAALTVSGTMQ
+439 AAADLTVSGTMQ
-452 ADSVTVQGAT
+452 VDSVTVQGDAAA
-462 GDATLTVSGDK
+462 ATLTVSGAK
-473 SSVTIGAL
+473 SSATIGAL

-511 DFTVNG
+511 NFSVSG
-517 TGAKVSLQNVTF
+517 TDAKVTLQNVSF
-529 AKDATG
+529 AKEATG
-535 TNKVNVQNGSVTIDG
+535 KVNVQDGSVTIDG

-576 AGATKAGLVVLTN
+576 AGSTKAGLVVLTN

-639 KALKIATQADVS
+639 KALNIATKADVS

-718 LKNIDAKVNTNA
+718 LKNIDAKVNTD
-730 KTDLATSLAV
+730 KSTTLASVLSV
-740 GATGAA
+740 GGA
-746 TGNEFANNLGVQ
+746 GGFAHNLGVQ
-758 SLIFAT
+758 SLIFET
-764 TAPTG
+764 TAPSTG
-769 TTAPVAV
+769 ATNANV
-776 TVDGG
+776 TVDG
-781 KSLTLYGSLTDTA
+781 KMLTLYGSLTDTA

-802 YTDTTT
+802 FTNTTT
-808 KKVVPTTVTVQSGG
+808 KKVVPTAVTVQGGG

-840 NAKVTLTSGSMTVNN
+840 NAEVTLTSGSMTVNN
-855 GVFTVKSLNTTA
+855 GVFTVKSLTTTA
-867 QGSATV
+867 NGSASV

-881 KSLAGEDGVVTV
+881 KSLAGEAGAVAVA
-893 DGNGVLTVESLATG
+893 GNGVLTVESLATG
-907 AQAGVT
+907 ARAGVT
-913 LTGSHVDDKHT
+913 LTGSHVDDKNT

-947 GTVTRTAGTATQ
+947 GKVTRTPDTATQ

-982 YVDHTADPFSDIKHV
+982 YVDVTADPFSDIEHV

-1002 IATNVNVAAGTAA
+1002 IATNVNVAANTE

-1045 VSGEIGLANVSGKSL
+1045 VSDEIGLANVSGKSL
-1060 TWDAKTGIGSLAL
+1060 TWDAKTGLGSVQL
-1073 FTEGNEENR
+1073 FDGTTTQTGGI
-1082 LTVGDA
+1082 TIGDA
-1088 MLDGKVVNG
+1088 MLDGTLVNG
-1097 TAQVKVQNAEEVM
+1097 EAVVKVQNAEEVM

-1149 MTSMGEF
+1149 MTSLGEI

>member
-51 QPETGVADNVYIGT
+51 EPTGNDGSSYYVGA
-65 GVTHSLVGTTTTSK
+65 GTTHTLLGTK
-79 GNQIWDTTTSA
+79 VDAAGIKKWDEVGKKWVGLTDNTQFQAT
-90 WITAQENAN
+90 ND
-99 LASTSKVIL
+99 VFV
-108 DGTLNVG
+108 DGTVNVG
-115 VKLAEGSVADASAT
+115 VDISTGTDTA
-129 LAIASLKSTGVVNV
+129 ASLKVKSLTSTGTINI
-143 TAGNAAESSSSAA
+143 TAGNAA
-156 TAQITTTGNADL
+156 
-168 IGGQLNFLANPNATT
+168 
-183 KAASA
+183 ASA
-188 VGVTKA
+188 VGAGIESSGAVSLTGGSLNFLNNAGATTKPAAATEAGNDA
-194 KTYGALSLESTGD
+194 KVYGSLTLEAKSGN
-207 VTLGQAATTDQAAS
+207 VTLGQAATTDKEAS
-221 VLAVKVDKDISAT
+221 VLAVKVAKDIEAT
-234 IKGANVNVKNATF
+234 ITAQGAVIVDNATF
-247 ANEGAL
+247 ANEGKL
-253 TIQATGSTNPTV
+253 KLVGTTNGV
-265 KFASDY
+265 KFAADY

-289 TGNVKFDSVKVG
+289 TGNVKFDSVMVG
-301 VARTTANAATNVV
+301 ATRTTADAANNVV
-314 SESVLLNGDV
+314 SESVLLNGNV
-324 TVKGTDKKAASFA
+324 TVNGTAKKAASFA

-357 LGEVAVSGAG
+357 LGEVAVSGASS
-367 TSLAVNAS
+367 SLAVSAS

-386 QGTLTVDGDLT
+386 QGTLTVNGDLT

-434 VLIGT
+434 VLIST
-439 ATNAALTVSGTMQ
+439 ATDAALTVSGTMQ
-452 ADSVTVQGAT
+452 ADSVTVQGDA

-481 NLNKSGT
+481 NLNKSGK
-488 VSVGNSGAVVV
+488 VSVVDSGAVVV

-535 TNKVNVQNGSVTIDG
+535 GSTVNVQSGSVTIDG

-555 AGSLTVDGATAAA
+555 SGSLTIAGATAAA
-568 TVNGKVAA
+568 TVNGKVVA
-576 AGATKAGLVVLTN
+576 AGSTKTGLVELKQ
-589 SGTLTLGSA
+589 GTLTLGSA

-605 NVVTLTKGTLEATSA
+605 DVVTLTKGTLEATSA

-639 KALKIATQADVS
+639 KALNITVAAKNDVS

-687 STGKEYTELFLR
+687 STGKEYTELFLS

-718 LKNIDAKVNTNA
+718 LKNIDAKVNTD
-730 KTDLATSLAV
+730 KSTTLASVLKV
-740 GATGAA
+740 GGAD
-746 TGNEFANNLGVQ
+746 GFAHNLGVQ
-758 SLIFAT
+758 SLIFET
-764 TAPTG
+764 TAPSTG
-769 TTAPVAV
+769 ATNAKV
-776 TVDGG
+776 TVDG
-781 KSLTLYGSLTDTA
+781 KMLTLYGSLTDTA

-808 KKVVPTTVTVQSGG
+808 KKVVPTAVTVQNGG

-840 NAKVTLTSGSMTVNN
+840 NAEVTLTSGSMTVNN
-855 GVFTVKSLNTTA
+855 GVFTVKSLKTTA

-881 KSLAGEDGVVTV
+881 KSLAGEGGAVTV

-947 GTVTRTAGTATQ
+947 GTVTRTVGTATQ

-1045 VSGEIGLANVSGKSL
+1045 VSDEIGLANVSGKSL
-1060 TWDAKTGIGSLAL
+1060 TWDAKTGLGSVQL
-1073 FTEGNEENR
+1073 FDGTTTQTGGI
-1082 LTVGDA
+1082 TIGDA
-1088 MLDGKVVNG
+1088 MLDGTLVNG
-1097 TAQVKVQNAEEVM
+1097 EAVVKVQNAEEVM

-1149 MTSMGEF
+1149 MTSLGEI

>member
-1 MNKSFKVVFSKA
+1 M
-13 RSALMVVNEATSSIQ
+13 
-28 AKGTKTVIAAAAAAM
+28 
-43 IAGGAVAA
+43 
-51 QPETGVADNVYIGT
+51 
-65 GVTHSLVGTTTTSK
+65 
-79 GNQIWDTTTSA
+79 
-90 WITAQENAN
+90 
-99 LASTSKVIL
+99 
-108 DGTLNVG
+108 
-115 VKLAEGSVADASAT
+115 
-129 LAIASLKSTGVVNV
+129 
-143 TAGNAAESSSSAA
+143 
-156 TAQITTTGNADL
+156 
-168 IGGQLNFLANPNATT
+168 
-183 KAASA
+183 
-188 VGVTKA
+188 
-194 KTYGALSLESTGD
+194 
-207 VTLGQAATTDQAAS
+207 
-221 VLAVKVDKDISAT
+221 
-234 IKGANVNVKNATF
+234 
-247 ANEGAL
+247 
-253 TIQATGSTNPTV
+253 
-265 KFASDY
+265 
-271 TQGTGNSGKLD
+271 
-282 VIGASEF
+282 
-289 TGNVKFDSVKVG
+289 
-301 VARTTANAATNVV
+301 
-314 SESVLLNGDV
+314 
-324 TVKGTDKKAASFA
+324 
-337 TGKLNITS
+337 
-345 GTFTVGGYATAD
+345 
-357 LGEVAVSGAG
+357 
-367 TSLAVNAS
+367 
-375 GAATASKMTVS
+375 
-386 QGTLTVDGDLT
+386 
-397 VNKAADTPAVAAATD
+397 
-412 PVYDLTIGTAGN
+412 
-424 TVSGSLTAGS
+424 
-434 VLIGT
+434 
-439 ATNAALTVSGTMQ
+439 
-452 ADSVTVQGAT
+452 
-462 GDATLTVSGDK
+462 
-473 SSVTIGAL
+473 
-481 NLNKSGT
+481 
-488 VSVGNSGAVVV
+488 
-499 TGDTVFAKDSTG
+499 
-511 DFTVNG
+511 
-517 TGAKVSLQNVTF
+517 
-529 AKDATG
+529 
-535 TNKVNVQNGSVTIDG
+535 
-550 TLTAN
+550 
-555 AGSLTVDGATAAA
+555 
-568 TVNGKVAA
+568 
-576 AGATKAGLVVLTN
+576 
-589 SGTLTLGSA
+589 
-598 ADIGTEA
+598 
-605 NVVTLTKGTLEATSA
+605 
-620 LLTAN
+620 
-625 LATGTAEEQKTKIN
+625 
-639 KALKIATQADVS
+639 
-651 VTVTDEKLSSDQII
+651 
-665 DLQKRIEAN
+665 
-674 ASGAAFDVTAITD
+674 
-687 STGKEYTELFLR
+687 
-699 ADKTSGASFNISDL
+699 
-713 KGDVH
+713 
-718 LKNIDAKVNTNA
+718 
-730 KTDLATSLAV
+730 
-740 GATGAA
+740 
-746 TGNEFANNLGVQ
+746 
-758 SLIFAT
+758 
-764 TAPTG
+764 
-769 TTAPVAV
+769 AV

-794 KELIQAYE
+794 KELVQAYT
-802 YTDTTT
+802 YTDETT
-808 KKVVPTTVTVQSGG
+808 KKVKPTTIEVKDASS
-822 KFVLGDDTAGAA
+822 KLVLGDATAGAA

-840 NAKVTLTSGSMTVNN
+840 NAAVTVTDGGFDVYN
-855 GVFTVKSLNTTA
+855 GVFTVKSLKVEARKVA
-867 QGSATV
+867 QVLDNG
-873 AENANLTL
+873 NLTI
-881 KSLAGEDGVVTV
+881 KSLDGAGKVTV
-893 DGNGVLTVESLATG
+893 GDTGVLTVESLASGTT
-907 AQAGVT
+907 AQVHV
-913 LTGSHVDDKHT
+913 TGSAGSET
-924 KAKVAKYFRL
+924 APKAKVAKYFRL

-947 GTVTRTAGTATQ
+947 GAIVMGNASQ

-1073 FTEGNEENR
+1073 FTGAHEENR

-1196 ANGLNRAEGFTLW
+1196 ANGLKRAEGFTLW

>member
-1 MNKSFKVVFSKA
+1 M
-13 RSALMVVNEATSSIQ
+13 
-28 AKGTKTVIAAAAAAM
+28 
-43 IAGGAVAA
+43 
-51 QPETGVADNVYIGT
+51 
-65 GVTHSLVGTTTTSK
+65 
-79 GNQIWDTTTSA
+79 
-90 WITAQENAN
+90 
-99 LASTSKVIL
+99 
-108 DGTLNVG
+108 
-115 VKLAEGSVADASAT
+115 
-129 LAIASLKSTGVVNV
+129 
-143 TAGNAAESSSSAA
+143 
-156 TAQITTTGNADL
+156 
-168 IGGQLNFLANPNATT
+168 
-183 KAASA
+183 
-188 VGVTKA
+188 
-194 KTYGALSLESTGD
+194 
-207 VTLGQAATTDQAAS
+207 
-221 VLAVKVDKDISAT
+221 
-234 IKGANVNVKNATF
+234 
-247 ANEGAL
+247 
-253 TIQATGSTNPTV
+253 
-265 KFASDY
+265 
-271 TQGTGNSGKLD
+271 
-282 VIGASEF
+282 
-289 TGNVKFDSVKVG
+289 
-301 VARTTANAATNVV
+301 
-314 SESVLLNGDV
+314 
-324 TVKGTDKKAASFA
+324 
-337 TGKLNITS
+337 
-345 GTFTVGGYATAD
+345 
-357 LGEVAVSGAG
+357 
-367 TSLAVNAS
+367 
-375 GAATASKMTVS
+375 
-386 QGTLTVDGDLT
+386 
-397 VNKAADTPAVAAATD
+397 
-412 PVYDLTIGTAGN
+412 
-424 TVSGSLTAGS
+424 
-434 VLIGT
+434 
-439 ATNAALTVSGTMQ
+439 
-452 ADSVTVQGAT
+452 
-462 GDATLTVSGDK
+462 
-473 SSVTIGAL
+473 
-481 NLNKSGT
+481 
-488 VSVGNSGAVVV
+488 
-499 TGDTVFAKDSTG
+499 
-511 DFTVNG
+511 
-517 TGAKVSLQNVTF
+517 
-529 AKDATG
+529 
-535 TNKVNVQNGSVTIDG
+535 
-550 TLTAN
+550 
-555 AGSLTVDGATAAA
+555 
-568 TVNGKVAA
+568 
-576 AGATKAGLVVLTN
+576 
-589 SGTLTLGSA
+589 
-598 ADIGTEA
+598 
-605 NVVTLTKGTLEATSA
+605 
-620 LLTAN
+620 
-625 LATGTAEEQKTKIN
+625 
-639 KALKIATQADVS
+639 
-651 VTVTDEKLSSDQII
+651 
-665 DLQKRIEAN
+665 
-674 ASGAAFDVTAITD
+674 
-687 STGKEYTELFLR
+687 
-699 ADKTSGASFNISDL
+699 
-713 KGDVH
+713 
-718 LKNIDAKVNTNA
+718 
-730 KTDLATSLAV
+730 
-740 GATGAA
+740 
-746 TGNEFANNLGVQ
+746 
-758 SLIFAT
+758 
-764 TAPTG
+764 
-769 TTAPVAV
+769 
-776 TVDGG
+776 
-781 KSLTLYGSLTDTA
+781 
-794 KELIQAYE
+794 
-802 YTDTTT
+802 
-808 KKVVPTTVTVQSGG
+808 
-822 KFVLGDDTAGAA
+822 
-834 QRYGNL
+834 
-840 NAKVTLTSGSMTVNN
+840 
-855 GVFTVKSLNTTA
+855 
-867 QGSATV
+867 

-881 KSLAGEDGVVTV
+881 KSLAGEGGAVTV

-947 GTVTRTAGTATQ
+947 GTVTRTNATQ

-982 YVDHTADPFSDIKHV
+982 YVDYTADPFSDIKHV

-1002 IATNVNVAAGTAA
+1002 IATNVNADHTE

-1073 FTEGNEENR
+1073 FTGTHGENS

>member
-51 QPETGVADNVYIGT
+51 QPETGGANDVYIGT
-65 GVTHSLVGTTTTSK
+65 GVVHSLTGGATTSK
-79 GNQIWDTTTSA
+79 GNQIWDTDTSA
-90 WITAQENAN
+90 WITAQQNAE
-99 LASTSKVIL
+99 LVAASKVIL

-115 VKLAEGSVADASAT
+115 VKLAEGSATDTSAT
-129 LAIASLKSTGVVNV
+129 LTIASLESTGVVNV
-143 TAGNAAESSSSAA
+143 TAGNAASSVAA
-156 TAQITTTGNADL
+156 TAKIITEGNADL
-168 IGGQLNFLANPNATT
+168 TGGQLNFLANPKATT
-183 KAASA
+183 KPAAASA
-188 VGVTKA
+188 DGQTAA
-194 KTYGALSLESTGD
+194 KTYGALSLKSTTGN

-234 IKGANVNVKNATF
+234 IKGANVNVTNATF
-247 ANEGAL
+247 ANEGVL
-253 TIQATGSTNPTV
+253 TLEANQVA
-265 KFASDY
+265 FASDY
-271 TQGTGNSGKLD
+271 TKGAGNDGQLTVS
-282 VIGASEF
+282 GASTF
-289 TGNVKFDSVKVG
+289 SGNVNVDSVKVG
-301 VARTTANAATNVV
+301 ATRSATDTQAGTV
-314 SESVLLNGDV
+314 EETVLLNGPV
-324 TVKGTDKKAASFA
+324 EVSSTDAKKPASFT
-337 TGKLNITS
+337 TGLLNVTANS
-345 GTFTVGGYATAD
+345 FTVGANATAD
-357 LGEVAVSGAG
+357 LGTVTVGGTATGLTVA
-367 TSLAVNAS
+367 AS

-412 PVYDLTIGTAGN
+412 PVYDLTIGTADN

-439 ATNAALTVSGTMQ
+439 AANAALTVSGTMQ
-452 ADSVTVQGAT
+452 ADSVTVQGNT
-462 GDATLTVSGDK
+462 GAATLTVSGAK
-473 SSVTIGAL
+473 SSAMIGAL

-517 TGAKVSLQNVTF
+517 TGAKVSLQNVSF
-529 AKDATG
+529 AKEATG
-535 TNKVNVQNGSVTIDG
+535 KVHVQAGSVTIDG
-550 TLTAN
+550 TLTGN
-555 AGSLTVDGATAAA
+555 AGSLTVGGDTAAA

-576 AGATKAGLVVLTN
+576 AGSTKAGLVVLTN
-589 SGTLTLGSA
+589 GTLTLGSA

-605 NVVTLTKGTLEATSA
+605 DVVTLTKGTLEATSA

-625 LATGTAEEQKTKIN
+625 LATGTAEAQKTKIN
-639 KALKIATQADVS
+639 KALKIETPANVS

-718 LKNIDAKVNTNA
+718 LKNIDAKVNENQ
-730 KTDLATSLAV
+730 KTTLASDLTV
-740 GATGAA
+740 GAAG
-746 TGNEFANNLGVQ
+746 FAHNLGVQ
-758 SLIFAT
+758 SLIFET
-764 TAPTG
+764 TAPSTSA
-769 TTAPVAV
+769 TNAKV
-776 TVDGG
+776 TVDG
-781 KSLTLYGSLTDTA
+781 KMLTLYGSLTDTA

-802 YTDTTT
+802 FTNTTT
-808 KKVVPTTVTVQSGG
+808 KKVVPTAVTVQGG
-822 KFVLGDDTAGAA
+822 GTFVLGDDTAGAA

-840 NAKVTLTSGSMTVNN
+840 NAEVTLNSGSMTVNN

-867 QGSATV
+867 NGSAAV

-881 KSLAGEDGVVTV
+881 KSLAGEAGAVTV
-893 DGNGVLTVESLATG
+893 AGNGVLTVESLATG
-907 AQAGVT
+907 ANAGVT
-913 LTGSHVDDKHT
+913 LTGSAVDATNT

-934 AEATSKTDAATTL
+934 AEATSTTDAATTL
-947 GTVTRTAGTATQ
+947 GTVTRTNATQ

-982 YVDHTADPFSDIKHV
+982 YVDVTADPFSDIEHV

-1002 IATNVNVAAGTAA
+1002 IATNVNVADRTE

-1060 TWDAKTGIGSLAL
+1060 TWDAKTGLGSVQL
-1073 FTEGNEENR
+1073 FDGTTTQTGGI
-1082 LTVGDA
+1082 TIGDA
-1088 MLDGKVVNG
+1088 MLDGTLVNG
-1097 TAQVKVQNAEEVM
+1097 EAVVKVQNAEEVM

-1196 ANGLNRAEGFTLW
+1196 ANGLNRAKGFTLW

-1401 GDKDATTKYNGLT
+1401 GC
-1414 TEVITRVVDSSPVQA
+1414 V
-1429 TLGLSA
+1429 
-1435 QKDAFTFG
+1435 
-1443 INYTLGAGSDERQN
+1443 
-1457 HSFNANVRYTF
+1457 

>member
-1 MNKSFKVVFSKA
+1 M
-13 RSALMVVNEATSSIQ
+13 
-28 AKGTKTVIAAAAAAM
+28 GTV
-43 IAGGAVAA
+43 
-51 QPETGVADNVYIGT
+51 
-65 GVTHSLVGTTTTSK
+65 
-79 GNQIWDTTTSA
+79 
-90 WITAQENAN
+90 
-99 LASTSKVIL
+99 
-108 DGTLNVG
+108 
-115 VKLAEGSVADASAT
+115 
-129 LAIASLKSTGVVNV
+129 
-143 TAGNAAESSSSAA
+143 
-156 TAQITTTGNADL
+156 
-168 IGGQLNFLANPNATT
+168 
-183 KAASA
+183 
-188 VGVTKA
+188 
-194 KTYGALSLESTGD
+194 
-207 VTLGQAATTDQAAS
+207 
-221 VLAVKVDKDISAT
+221 
-234 IKGANVNVKNATF
+234 
-247 ANEGAL
+247 
-253 TIQATGSTNPTV
+253 
-265 KFASDY
+265 
-271 TQGTGNSGKLD
+271 
-282 VIGASEF
+282 
-289 TGNVKFDSVKVG
+289 
-301 VARTTANAATNVV
+301 
-314 SESVLLNGDV
+314 
-324 TVKGTDKKAASFA
+324 
-337 TGKLNITS
+337 
-345 GTFTVGGYATAD
+345 TVGGTATG
-357 LGEVAVSGAG
+357 LTVA
-367 TSLAVNAS
+367 AS

-386 QGTLTVDGDLT
+386 NGTLTVGGDLT
-397 VNKAADTPAVAAATD
+397 VNKAADTPAVVAATD

-424 TVSGSLTAGS
+424 TVGGKLTAGT
-434 VLIGT
+434 VLIGATT
-439 ATNAALTVSGTMQ
+439 ASDLAVTGTMQ
-452 ADSVTVQGAT
+452 ADAVTLK
-462 GDATLTVSGDK
+462 GDEVAKLAVNAADSSATLGTLTFG
-473 SSVTIGAL
+473 
-481 NLNKSGT
+481 KSGT
-488 VSVGNSGAVVV
+488 VEVGASGTLVV

-511 DFTVNG
+511 NFSVSG
-517 TGAKVSLQNVTF
+517 TDAKVTLQNVSF
-529 AKDATG
+529 AKEATG
-535 TNKVNVQNGSVTIDG
+535 KVNVQDGSVTIDG

-555 AGSLTVDGATAAA
+555 SGSLTINGATAAA
-568 TVNGKVAA
+568 TVNGKVVA
-576 AGATKAGLVVLTN
+576 AGSTKTGLVELTQ
-589 SGTLTLGSA
+589 GTLTLGST
-598 ADIGTEA
+598 ADIGTETGA
-605 NVVTLTKGTLEATSA
+605 VKLTEGKLEAASA
-620 LLTAN
+620 LLLAN
-625 LATGTAEEQKTKIN
+625 QDSTVTDEAAKKKLLN
-639 KALKIATQADVS
+639 KALGLSSKNANLSI
-651 VTVTDEKLSSDQII
+651 TVTDEKLSSDQIV
-665 DLQKRIEAN
+665 DLQTRIN
-674 ASGAAFDVTAITD
+674 DKASGAAFAVTAITD

-699 ADKTSGASFNISDL
+699 DDKATSPSFNISTL
-713 KGDVH
+713 AGDVH
-718 LKNIDAKVNTNA
+718 LKNIDAKVNTD
-730 KTDLATSLAV
+730 KSTTLASVLNV
-740 GATGAA
+740 GGAD
-746 TGNEFANNLGVQ
+746 GFAHNLGVQ
-758 SLIFAT
+758 SLIFET
-764 TAPTG
+764 TAPSTG
-769 TTAPVAV
+769 ATNANV
-776 TVDGG
+776 TVDG
-781 KSLTLYGSLTDTA
+781 KMLTLYGSLTDTA

-808 KKVVPTTVTVQSGG
+808 KKVVPTAVTVQNDG

-840 NAKVTLTSGSMTVNN
+840 NAEVTLTSGSMTVNN
-855 GVFTVKSLNTTA
+855 GVFTVKSLKTTA
-867 QGSATV
+867 NGSAAV

-881 KSLAGEDGVVTV
+881 KSLAGEAGAVTV
-893 DGNGVLTVESLATG
+893 FGNGVLTVESLATG
-907 AQAGVT
+907 ANAGVT
-913 LTGSHVDDKHT
+913 LTGSAVDATNT

-934 AEATSKTDAATTL
+934 AEATSTTDAATTL
-947 GTVTRTAGTATQ
+947 GTVTRTNATQ
-959 LVVGTTDDSVLT
+959 LVVGTADDSVLT

-982 YVDHTADPFSDIKHV
+982 YVDDTADPFSDIKHV

-1002 IATNVNVAAGTAA
+1002 IATNVNVAARTE

-1060 TWDAKTGIGSLAL
+1060 TWDAKTGLGSVQL
-1073 FTEGNEENR
+1073 FDGTTTQTGGI
-1082 LTVGDA
+1082 TIGDA
-1088 MLDGKVVNG
+1088 MLDGTLVNG
-1097 TAQVKVQNAEEVM
+1097 EAVVKVQNAEEVM

-1149 MTSMGEF
+1149 MTSLGEI

-1265 TATSI
+1265 TTTSI

>member
-43 IAGGAVAA
+43 IAGGAMAA
-51 QPETGVADNVYIGT
+51 EPTGNDGSSYYVGA
-65 GVTHSLVGTTTTSK
+65 GTTHTLLGTK
-79 GNQIWDTTTSA
+79 VDAAGIKKWDEVGKKWVGLTDNTQFQAT
-90 WITAQENAN
+90 ND
-99 LASTSKVIL
+99 VFV
-108 DGTLNVG
+108 DGTVNVG
-115 VKLAEGSVADASAT
+115 VDISTGTDTA
-129 LAIASLKSTGVVNV
+129 ASLKVKSLTSTGTINI
-143 TAGNAAESSSSAA
+143 TAGNAA
-156 TAQITTTGNADL
+156 
-168 IGGQLNFLANPNATT
+168 
-183 KAASA
+183 ASA
-188 VGVTKA
+188 VGAGIESSGAVSLTGGSLNFLNNAGATTKPAAATEAGNDA
-194 KTYGALSLESTGD
+194 KVYGSLTLEAKSGN
-207 VTLGQAATTDQAAS
+207 VTLGQAATTDKAAS
-221 VLAVKVDKDISAT
+221 VLAVKVAKDIEAT
-234 IKGANVNVKNATF
+234 ITAQGAVIVDNATF
-247 ANEGAL
+247 ANEGKL
-253 TIQATGSTNPTV
+253 KLVGTTNGV
-265 KFASDY
+265 KFAADY

-289 TGNVKFDSVKVG
+289 TGNVKFDSVMVG
-301 VARTTANAATNVV
+301 AARTTAANNGV
-314 SESVLLNGDV
+314 SESVLLKGNV

-345 GTFTVGGYATAD
+345 GTFTVDSYATAD

-386 QGTLTVDGDLT
+386 QGTLTVNGDLT
-397 VNKAADTPAVAAATD
+397 VKKAADTPAVAAATD

-424 TVSGSLTAGS
+424 TVSVSGSLTAGS

-439 ATNAALTVSGTMQ
+439 ATDAALTVSGTMQ
-452 ADSVTVQGAT
+452 ADSVTVQGDA
-462 GDATLTVSGDK
+462 GAATLTVSGAK
-473 SSVTIGAL
+473 SSATIGAL

-517 TGAKVSLQNVTF
+517 TGAKVSLKNVTF

-535 TNKVNVQNGSVTIDG
+535 TNKVNVQDGSVTIDG

-555 AGSLTVDGATAAA
+555 SGSLTIAGATAAA
-568 TVNGKVAA
+568 TVNGKVVA
-576 AGATKAGLVVLTN
+576 AGSTKTGLVEL
-589 SGTLTLGSA
+589 SQGTLTLGST
-598 ADIGTEA
+598 ADIGTETGA
-605 NVVTLTKGTLEATSA
+605 VKLTAGKLEAASA
-620 LLTAN
+620 LLLAN
-625 LATGTAEEQKTKIN
+625 QDSTVTDEAAKKKLLN
-639 KALKIATQADVS
+639 KALGLASKNTNLSI
-651 VTVTDEKLSSDQII
+651 TVTDEKLSSDQIV
-665 DLQKRIEAN
+665 DLQTRIN
-674 ASGAAFDVTAITD
+674 DKASGAAFAVTAITD

-699 ADKTSGASFNISDL
+699 DDKATSPSFNISTL
-713 KGDVH
+713 AGDVH
-718 LKNIDAKVNTNA
+718 LKNIDAKVNTD
-730 KTDLATSLAV
+730 KSTTLASALTV
-740 GATGAA
+740 GGAA
-746 TGNEFANNLGVQ
+746 GFAHNLGVQ

-808 KKVVPTTVTVQSGG
+808 KKVVPTAVTVQSGG

-840 NAKVTLTSGSMTVNN
+840 NAEVTLTSGSMTVNN
-855 GVFTVKSLNTTA
+855 GVFTVKSLKTTA
-867 QGSATV
+867 NGSAAV

-881 KSLAGEDGVVTV
+881 KSLAGEDGAVTV
-893 DGNGVLTVESLATG
+893 FGNGVLTVESLATG
-907 AQAGVT
+907 ANAAIK
-913 LTGSHVDDKHT
+913 LTGSAVAPTNT

-947 GTVTRTAGTATQ
+947 GTVTRTGATQ
-959 LVVGTTDDSVLT
+959 LVVGTADDSVLT

-982 YVDHTADPFSDIKHV
+982 YVDDTADPFSDIEHV

-1002 IATNVNVAAGTAA
+1002 IATNVNADNAE

-1060 TWDAKTGIGSLAL
+1060 TWDAKTGLGSVQL
-1073 FTEGNEENR
+1073 FDGTTTQTDGI
-1082 LTVGDA
+1082 TIGDA
-1088 MLDGKVVNG
+1088 MLEGTLVNG
-1097 TAQVKVQNAEEVM
+1097 EAVVKVQNAEEVM

-1149 MTSMGEF
+1149 MTSLGEI

>member
-79 GNQIWDTTTSA
+79 GNQIWDDTNKA
-90 WITAQENAN
+90 WKTAEENAA
-99 LASTSKVIL
+99 LDAQKTVIL

-115 VKLAEGSVADASAT
+115 VKLGSAADTSAT

-143 TAGNAAESSSSAA
+143 TAGNAAESSAA
-156 TAQITTTGNADL
+156 TAKITTTDHADL

-183 KAASA
+183 KAAAASA
-188 VGVTKA
+188 DGSTQA
-194 KTYGALSLESTGD
+194 KTYGALSLESTND
-207 VTLGQAATTDQAAS
+207 VTLGQAATPDQAAS

-234 IKGANVNVKNATF
+234 IKGANVNVTNATF

-253 TIQATGSTNPTV
+253 TIQATGSTNPTD

-271 TQGTGNSGKLD
+271 TKGAGNDGQLTVS
-282 VIGASEF
+282 GASTF
-289 TGNVKFDSVKVG
+289 SGNVNVDSVKVG
-301 VARTTANAATNVV
+301 ANRSDTNTQAGTV
-314 SESVLLNGDV
+314 EETVLLNGAV
-324 TVKGTDKKAASFA
+324 TVSSTDAKKPASFT
-337 TGKLNITS
+337 TGLLNVTANS
-345 GTFTVGGYATAD
+345 FTVGANATAD
-357 LGEVAVSGAG
+357 LGTVTVGGTATGLTVA
-367 TSLAVNAS
+367 AS

-386 QGTLTVDGDLT
+386 NGTLTVNGDLT

-412 PVYDLTIGTAGN
+412 PVYDLTIGTANN
-424 TVSGSLTAGS
+424 TVAGKLTAGT
-434 VLIGT
+434 VLIGATT
-439 ATNAALTVSGTMQ
+439 ASDLAVTGTMQ
-452 ADSVTVQGAT
+452 ADAVTLK
-462 GDATLTVSGDK
+462 GDAEAKLTVNGTDSSATLGTLTFD
-473 SSVTIGAL
+473 
-481 NLNKSGT
+481 KSGT
-488 VSVGNSGAVVV
+488 VEVGASGTLVV
-499 TGDTVFAKDSTG
+499 TGDTTFTKDTG
-511 DFTVNG
+511 SLAVNAA
-517 TGAKVSLQNVTF
+517 GAKATLQNVTF
-529 AKDATG
+529 AEGATG
-535 TNKVNVQNGSVTIDG
+535 KIEVTNGDVIVNG

-555 AGSLTVDGATAAA
+555 AGSLTVNGATAAA
-568 TVNGKVAA
+568 TVNGKVVA
-576 AGATKAGLVVLTN
+576 AGLTKAGLVVLTD
-589 SGTLTLGSA
+589 GTLTLGSA

-605 NVVTLTKGTLEATSA
+605 DVVTLTKGTLEATSA

-639 KALKIATQADVS
+639 KALKIATKENVS

-665 DLQKRIEAN
+665 DLQKRIKAN

-699 ADKTSGASFNISDL
+699 DDKATSPSFNISTL
-713 KGDVH
+713 AGDVH
-718 LKNIDAKVNTNA
+718 LKNIDAKVNENQ
-730 KTDLATSLAV
+730 KTTLASDLTV
-740 GATGAA
+740 GGAA
-746 TGNEFANNLGVQ
+746 GFAHNLGVQ
-758 SLIFAT
+758 SLIFET
-764 TAPTG
+764 TAPSTSA
-769 TTAPVAV
+769 TNAKV
-776 TVDGG
+776 TVDG
-781 KSLTLYGSLTDTA
+781 KMLTLYGSLTDTA

-802 YTDTTT
+802 YTDTTP
-808 KKVVPTTVTVQSGG
+808 KKVVPTAVMVQGGG

-840 NAKVTLTSGSMTVNN
+840 NAEVTLTSGSMTVNN
-855 GVFTVKSLNTTA
+855 GVFTVKSLKTTA
-867 QGSATV
+867 NGSASV

-881 KSLAGEDGVVTV
+881 KSLGGESGAVAVA
-893 DGNGVLTVESLATG
+893 GNGVLTVESLATG
-907 AQAGVT
+907 ARTDVT
-913 LTGSHVDDKHT
+913 LTGSHVDDKNT

-947 GTVTRTAGTATQ
+947 GKVTRTPDTATQ

-1002 IATNVNVAAGTAA
+1002 IATNVNVTAGTAA

-1073 FTEGNEENR
+1073 FTGAHEENR

-1088 MLDGKVVNG
+1088 MLAGKVVNG

>member
-51 QPETGVADNVYIGT
+51 QPKTGAANNVYIGT

-90 WITAQENAN
+90 WIAAQENAE
-99 LASTSKVIL
+99 LAQASKVIL

-115 VKLAEGSVADASAT
+115 VKLGSAADTSAT
-129 LAIASLKSTGVVNV
+129 LAIASLNSTGVVNV
-143 TAGNAAESSSSAA
+143 TAGNAAESSAA
-156 TAQITTTGNADL
+156 IAKITTTGNADL

-183 KAASA
+183 KAAATSA
-188 VGVTKA
+188 DGRTQA

-207 VTLGQAATTDQAAS
+207 VTLGQAATTNQAAS

-234 IKGANVNVKNATF
+234 IKGANVNVTNATF
-247 ANEGAL
+247 ANEGVL
-253 TIQATGSTNPTV
+253 TLEANQVA
-265 KFASDY
+265 FASDY
-271 TQGTGNSGKLD
+271 TKGAGNDGQLTVS
-282 VIGASEF
+282 GASTF
-289 TGNVKFDSVKVG
+289 SGNVNVDSVKVG
-301 VARTTANAATNVV
+301 ATRSATDTQAGTV
-314 SESVLLNGDV
+314 EETVLLNGAV
-324 TVKGTDKKAASFA
+324 EVSSTDAKKPASFT
-337 TGKLNITS
+337 TGLLNVAANS
-345 GTFTVGGYATAD
+345 FTVGANATAD
-357 LGEVAVSGAG
+357 LGTVTVGGTATGLTVA
-367 TSLAVNAS
+367 AS

-386 QGTLTVDGDLT
+386 QGTLTVAGDLT

-439 ATNAALTVSGTMQ
+439 AANAALTVSGTMQ
-452 ADSVTVQGAT
+452 ADSVTVQGDA

-481 NLNKSGT
+481 NLNKSGK
-488 VSVGNSGAVVV
+488 VSVVDSGAVVV

-535 TNKVNVQNGSVTIDG
+535 ASKVNVQSGSVTIDG

-555 AGSLTVDGATAAA
+555 SGSLTIAGATAAA
-568 TVNGKVAA
+568 TVNGKVVA
-576 AGATKAGLVVLTN
+576 AGSTKTGLVELTQ
-589 SGTLTLGSA
+589 GTLTLGSA

-605 NVVTLTKGTLEATSA
+605 DVVTLTKGTLEATSA

-625 LATGTAEEQKTKIN
+625 LATGTAEAQKTKIN

-794 KELIQAYE
+794 KELVQAYT
-802 YTDTTT
+802 YTDETT
-808 KKVVPTTVTVQSGG
+808 KKVQPTTIEVKNASS
-822 KFVLGDDTAGAA
+822 KLVLGDATAGAA

-840 NAKVTLTSGSMTVNN
+840 NAAVTVTDGGFDVYN
-855 GVFTVKSLNTTA
+855 GVFTVKSLKVEANKVA
-867 QGSATV
+867 QVLDSG
-873 AENANLTL
+873 NLTI
-881 KSLAGEDGVVTV
+881 KSLEGAGEVSVGGT
-893 DGNGVLTVESLATG
+893 GVLTVESLASGTT
-907 AQAGVT
+907 AQVAVAGSA
-913 LTGSHVDDKHT
+913 GSET
-924 KAKVAKYFRL
+924 APKAKVAKYFRL
-934 AEATSKTDAATTL
+934 AEATSTTDAATMI
-947 GTVTRTAGTATQ
+947 GRVVRSGASQ

-1002 IATNVNVAAGTAA
+1002 IATNVNADHAE

-1060 TWDAKTGIGSLAL
+1060 TWDAKTGIGSLTL
-1073 FTEGNEENR
+1073 FTGNEKNS

-1121 IYDEHLFDA
+1121 IYDELLFDA

-1149 MTSMGEF
+1149 MASMGEF

>member
-51 QPETGVADNVYIGT
+51 QPKTGAANNVYIGT

-90 WITAQENAN
+90 WIAAQENAE
-99 LASTSKVIL
+99 LAQASKVIL

-115 VKLAEGSVADASAT
+115 VKLGSAADTSAT
-129 LAIASLKSTGVVNV
+129 LAIASLNSTGVVNV
-143 TAGNAAESSSSAA
+143 TAGNAVSSAA
-156 TAQITTTGNADL
+156 ATAKITTTGNADL

-183 KAASA
+183 KAAAASA
-188 VGVTKA
+188 DGSTQA

-247 ANEGAL
+247 ANEGVL
-253 TIQATGSTNPTV
+253 TLEANQVA
-265 KFASDY
+265 FASDY
-271 TQGTGNSGKLD
+271 TKGAGNDGQLTVS
-282 VIGASEF
+282 GASTF
-289 TGNVKFDSVKVG
+289 SGNVNVDSVKVG
-301 VARTTANAATNVV
+301 ATRSATATTAGTV
-314 SESVLLNGDV
+314 EETVLLNGAV
-324 TVKGTDKKAASFA
+324 EVSSTDAKKPASFT
-337 TGKLNITS
+337 TGLLNVAANF
-345 GTFTVGGYATAD
+345 FTVGANATAD
-357 LGEVAVSGAG
+357 LGTVTVGGTATGLTVA
-367 TSLAVNAS
+367 AS

-386 QGTLTVDGDLT
+386 QGTLTVVGDLT
-397 VNKAADTPAVAAATD
+397 VKKAADTPAVAAATD

-424 TVSGSLTAGS
+424 TVGGKLTAGT
-434 VLIGT
+434 VLIGATT
-439 ATNAALTVSGTMQ
+439 ASDLTVTGTMQ
-452 ADSVTVQGAT
+452 ADAVTLK
-462 GDATLTVSGDK
+462 GDAAAKLTVNVADSSATLGTLTFD
-473 SSVTIGAL
+473 
-481 NLNKSGT
+481 KSGT
-488 VSVGNSGAVVV
+488 VEVGASGTLVV
-499 TGDTVFAKDSTG
+499 TGDTTFTKDAGSLA
-511 DFTVNG
+511 VKAA
-517 TGAKVSLQNVTF
+517 GAKATLQNVTF
-529 AKDATG
+529 AEGATG
-535 TNKVNVQNGSVTIDG
+535 KIEVTNGDVIVNG

-555 AGSLTVDGATAAA
+555 AGSLTVNGADVAKA
-568 TVNGKVAA
+568 TVNGKVVA
-576 AGATKAGLVVLTN
+576 AGSTKTGLVELTK
-589 SGTLTLGSA
+589 GTLTLGST
-598 ADIGTEA
+598 ADIGTGA
-605 NVVTLTKGTLEATSA
+605 DVVTLTAGTLEATSA

-625 LATGTAEEQKTKIN
+625 LKTTLTADEQK
-639 KALKIATQADVS
+639 KALNQALKFTKDQVA
-651 VTVTDEKLSSDQII
+651 VTVSDDKLSTDQIV
-665 DLQKRIEAN
+665 DLQKRITATAGAN
-674 ASGAAFDVTAITD
+674 KAAFAVTAITD

-699 ADKTSGASFNISDL
+699 NDKQTTPSFNISTL
-713 KGDVH
+713 AGDVH

-740 GATGAA
+740 GATGDA

-794 KELIQAYE
+794 KELVQAYT
-802 YTDTTT
+802 YTDETT
-808 KKVVPTTVTVQSGG
+808 KKVQPTTIEVKNASS
-822 KFVLGDDTAGAA
+822 KLVLGDATAGAA

-840 NAKVTLTSGSMTVNN
+840 NAAVTVTDGGFDVYN
-855 GVFTVKSLNTTA
+855 GVFTVKSLKVEANKVA
-867 QGSATV
+867 QVLDSG
-873 AENANLTL
+873 NLTI
-881 KSLAGEDGVVTV
+881 KSLEGAGEVSVGGT
-893 DGNGVLTVESLATG
+893 GVLTVESLASGTT
-907 AQAGVT
+907 AQVAVAGSA
-913 LTGSHVDDKHT
+913 GSET
-924 KAKVAKYFRL
+924 APKAKVAKYFRL
-934 AEATSKTDAATTL
+934 AEATSTTDA
-947 GTVTRTAGTATQ
+947 VTMIGRVVRSGASQ

-1002 IATNVNVAAGTAA
+1002 IATNVNADHAE

-1073 FTEGNEENR
+1073 FTGAHEENR

-1149 MTSMGEF
+1149 MTSLGEI

>member
-51 QPETGVADNVYIGT
+51 EPTGIDGNSYYVGA
-65 GVTHSLVGTTTTSK
+65 GTTHTLL
-79 GNQIWDTTTSA
+79 G
-90 WITAQENAN
+90 
-99 LASTSKVIL
+99 SKVDAAGIKKWDEVGKKWVGL
-108 DGTLNVG
+108 TDNTQFQAINDVFVDGTVNVG
-115 VKLAEGSVADASAT
+115 VDISTSTDTA
-129 LAIASLKSTGVVNV
+129 ASLKVKSLTSTGTINI
-143 TAGNAAESSSSAA
+143 TAGNAAVVTSASGAGIESSGAVSL
-156 TAQITTTGNADL
+156 TG
-168 IGGQLNFLANPNATT
+168 GSLNFLNNAGATT
-183 KAASA
+183 KPAAA
-188 VGVTKA
+188 TEAGNDA
-194 KTYGALSLESTGD
+194 KVYGSLTLEAKQGN
-207 VTLGQAATTDQAAS
+207 VTLGQAATTDKAAS
-221 VLAVKVDKDISAT
+221 VLAVKVAKDIEAT
-234 IKGANVNVKNATF
+234 ITAQGAVIVDNATF
-247 ANEGAL
+247 ANEGKL
-253 TIQATGSTNPTV
+253 KLVGTTNGV
-265 KFASDY
+265 KFKSDY
-271 TQGTGNSGKLD
+271 TQGTGNDGT
-282 VIGASEF
+282 VEMVGASEF
-289 TGNVKFDSVKVG
+289 TGNVKFDSVMVG
-301 VARTTANAATNVV
+301 QAVTTPDTTNNVV
-314 SESVLLNGDV
+314 SEKVLLNGDV

-345 GTFTVGGYATAD
+345 GTFTVDSYATAD

-386 QGTLTVDGDLT
+386 NGTLTVNGDLT

-424 TVSGSLTAGS
+424 TVSVSGSLTAGS

-439 ATNAALTVSGTMQ
+439 ATDAALTVSGMMQ
-452 ADSVTVQGAT
+452 ADSVTVQGDT
-462 GDATLTVSGDK
+462 GVATLTVSGAK
-473 SSVTIGAL
+473 SSATIGAL

-488 VSVGNSGAVVV
+488 VSVVDSGAVVV

-529 AKDATG
+529 AKDAAG

-576 AGATKAGLVVLTN
+576 AGSTKAGLVVLTN

-605 NVVTLTKGTLEATSA
+605 DVVTLTKGTLEATFA

-639 KALKIATQADVS
+639 KALKIATKADVS

-718 LKNIDAKVNTNA
+718 LKNIDAKVNENQ
-730 KTDLATSLAV
+730 KTTLVSDLTV
-740 GATGAA
+740 GTG
-746 TGNEFANNLGVQ
+746 GFEHNLGVQ
-758 SLIFAT
+758 SLIFET
-764 TAPTG
+764 TAPSTG
-769 TTAPVAV
+769 ATNANV
-776 TVDGG
+776 TVDG
-781 KSLTLYGSLTDTA
+781 KMLTLYGSLTDTA

-802 YTDTTT
+802 FTNTTT
-808 KKVVPTTVTVQSGG
+808 KKVVPTAVTVQNGG
-822 KFVLGDDTAGAA
+822 TFVLGDDTAGAA

-840 NAKVTLTSGSMTVNN
+840 NAEVTLTSGSMTVNN

-867 QGSATV
+867 NGSATV

-881 KSLAGEDGVVTV
+881 KSLAGEAGAVTV

-913 LTGSHVDDKHT
+913 LTGSAVDPTNT

-947 GTVTRTAGTATQ
+947 GKVTRTPDTATQ

-982 YVDHTADPFSDIKHV
+982 YVDVTADPFSDIEHV

-1002 IATNVNVAAGTAA
+1002 IATNVNVAANTE

-1045 VSGEIGLANVSGKSL
+1045 VSDEIGLANVSGKSL
-1060 TWDAKTGIGSLAL
+1060 TWDAKTGLGSVQL
-1073 FTEGNEENR
+1073 FDGTTTQTGGI
-1082 LTVGDA
+1082 TIGDA
-1088 MLDGKVVNG
+1088 MLDGTLVNG
-1097 TAQVKVQNAEEVM
+1097 EAVVKVQNAEEVM

-1149 MTSMGEF
+1149 MTSLGEI

-1401 GDKDATTKYNGLT
+1401 GDKDATAKYNGLT

>member
-1 MNKSFKVVFSKA
+1 
-13 RSALMVVNEATSSIQ
+13 MVVNEATSSIQ

-51 QPETGVADNVYIGT
+51 QPETGTANDVYIGT

-79 GNQIWDTTTSA
+79 GNQIWDTTNSA
-90 WITAQENAN
+90 WKTAEENAA
-99 LASTSKVIL
+99 LVAGSTVIL

-115 VKLAEGSVADASAT
+115 VKLKEGSTAEAGARLS
-129 LAIASLKSTGVVNV
+129 IASLKSTGIVNI
-143 TAGNAAESSSSAA
+143 TAGNAADAGASGAAVSA
-156 TAQITTTGNADL
+156 TGTVDL
-168 IGGQLNFLANPNATT
+168 LGGELNFLANPNATT
-183 KAASA
+183 KAAAASA
-188 VGVTKA
+188 DGSTQA
-194 KTYGALSLESTGD
+194 KTYGALSLESTTGN
-207 VTLGQAATTDQAAS
+207 VTLGQAATADQAAS

-234 IKGANVNVKNATF
+234 IKGANVNVTNATF

-253 TIQATGSTNPTV
+253 TIQATGQPNPTV

-289 TGNVKFDSVKVG
+289 TGNVKFDSVMVG
-301 VARTTANAATNVV
+301 ADRTTANATNNVV
-314 SESVLLNGDV
+314 SESVLLNGAV

-345 GTFTVGGYATAD
+345 GTFTVDSYATAD
-357 LGEVAVSGAG
+357 LGEVAVSGAD
-367 TSLAVNAS
+367 TRLVVNAS

-386 QGTLTVDGDLT
+386 NGTLTVNGDLT

-412 PVYDLTIGTAGN
+412 PVYDLTIGTSGN

-439 ATNAALTVSGTMQ
+439 AAKAALTVSGTMQ
-452 ADSVTVQGAT
+452 ADSVTVQGDT
-462 GDATLTVSGDK
+462 GAATLAVSGDK
-473 SSVTIGAL
+473 SSATIGAL
-481 NLNKSGT
+481 NLNKGGT
-488 VSVGNSGAVVV
+488 VSVVDSGAVVV
-499 TGDTVFAKDSTG
+499 TGDTVFAKDSTD

-625 LATGTAEEQKTKIN
+625 LATGTAEAQKTKIN
-639 KALKIATQADVS
+639 KALNIATKADVS

-718 LKNIDAKVNTNA
+718 LKNIDAKVNTD
-730 KTDLATSLAV
+730 KSTTLASALTV
-740 GATGAA
+740 GGTAG
-746 TGNEFANNLGVQ
+746 FAHNLGVQ

-794 KELIQAYE
+794 KELVQAYT
-802 YTDTTT
+802 YTDETT
-808 KKVVPTTVTVQSGG
+808 KKVKPTTIEVKNASS
-822 KFVLGDDTAGAA
+822 KLVLGDATAGAA

-840 NAKVTLTSGSMTVNN
+840 NAAVTVTDGGFDVYN
-855 GVFTVKSLNTTA
+855 GVFTVKSLKVETNKVA
-867 QGSATV
+867 QVLDNG
-873 AENANLTL
+873 NLTI
-881 KSLAGEDGVVTV
+881 KSLEGAGKVTV
-893 DGNGVLTVESLATG
+893 GDTGVLTVESLASGTT
-907 AQAGVT
+907 AQVAVAGSA
-913 LTGSHVDDKHT
+913 GSET
-924 KAKVAKYFRL
+924 APKAKVAKYFRL

-947 GTVTRTAGTATQ
+947 GAIAMGNASQ
-959 LVVGTTDDSVLT
+959 LVVGTADDSVLT

-1073 FTEGNEENR
+1073 FTGAHEENR

-1149 MTSMGEF
+1149 MTSLGEI